1 MDKRLLVKRT
11 LGCVCAATMMG
22 ATLVTHH
29 DSLNTVI
36 AEEKTVQVQKELPFI
51 DSLHYLSENSKK
63 EFKEELSKVG
73 EASQKVKE
81 ILAKAQ
87 QADKQAQAL
96 AEMKIPEKIPMK
108 PLHGP
113 LYGGYFRTWHDKTSD
128 PSEKDKVNSMG
139 ELPKEVDLAF
149 VFHDWT
155 KDYSLF
161 WKELAT
167 KHVPKLNKQGTR
179 VIRTIPWRFLAGGD
193 NSGIAEDAS
202 KYPNTPEGNKA
213 LAKAIVDEYVY
224 KYNLDGLDVDIERD
238 SIPKVNGEVSDEN
251 LKRSI
256 HVFEEIGKLI
266 GPKGADKSRLFIM
279 DSTYM
284 ADKNPLIERGAPY
297 IDLLLVQVYGARGEQ
312 GEFQNDTKLVTETP
326 EERWQGYSKYIRPEQ
341 YMVGFSF
348 YEEKAGS
355 GNLWY
360 DINTRKDEDTA
371 NGINTDITG
380 TRAERY
386 ARWQPKTGGVKGGIF
401 SYAVDRDGVAH
412 QPEKVAQQDKRS
424 QMQVDEI
431 TDNIFHSD
439 YSVSKALKQVMLK
452 DKSYDLIDE
461 KDFPDKALRE
471 AVIAQVGTRKG
482 DLERFNGTLRL
493 DNPAIQSLEGL
504 NKFKKLSQ
512 LDLIGLSRI
521 TKLDRSVL
529 PANMKSGKDTLET
542 VLETYKKNSKEEP
555 ATIPPVSLT
564 ISGLTGLKE
573 LDLSGFDRETLA
585 GLDAATLTSLEKV
598 DISGNKLD
606 LAPGTENRQIF
617 DVMRS
622 TVSNHVRSNEQT
634 VRFDKQKPTGH
645 YPTTYGTTSLRL
657 PKAEGNIDLQSRLL
671 FGTVT
676 NQGTLINSE
685 ADYKAYQ
692 NQKIAG
698 RNFVDPDYHYN
709 NFKVSYDNYTLTVTD
724 STLGTTT
731 DKRLATDKEETYNVD
746 FFSPADKTKAVH
758 TAKVI
763 VGDEKTM
770 MVNLAEGATVI
781 GGSADSVNARKVFDG
796 KIQSNLLTF
805 DNQASIIFEI
815 KDPSLAK
822 YWRLFNDSSKD
833 KDDYIKEAKLE
844 VFTGQLNAEADVKT
858 SLEKSG
864 DWVTVS
870 TYSGEEK
877 VYSHSLDNISAK
889 YWRVTVDTKGGQYS
903 SPSLPELQIL
913 GYPLPNADAIMKTVT
928 AAKELSQQKD
938 KFPQQVLG
946 ELITKEAAVEA
957 SLTSKMFD
965 IAVINTNV
973 EALKNVVDECLA
985 YDKNKET
992 AFKATEDYR
1001 AAVNR
1006 IKAERVTAEE
1016 MAQFKDLTEKAAW
1029 LNSKIE
1035 AKLADRGYDTDL
1047 MGLVDKLT
1055 PITEALKLFAK

>member
-1 MDKRLLVKRT
+1 MDKHLLVKRT
-11 LGCVCAATMMG
+11 LGCVCAATLMG
-22 ATLVTHH
+22 AALATHH
-29 DSLNTVI
+29 DSLNTVK
-36 AEEKTVQVQKELPFI
+36 AEEKTVQVQKELPSI

-63 EFKEELSKVG
+63 EFKEELSKAG
-73 EASQKVKE
+73 QESQKVKE

-87 QADKQAQAL
+87 QADKQAQEL
-96 AEMKIPEKIPMK
+96 AKMKIPEKIPMK

-128 PSEKDKVNSMG
+128 PTEKDKVNSMG

-149 VFHDWT
+149 IFHDWT

-193 NSGIAEDAS
+193 NSGIAEDTS

-224 KYNLDGLDVDIERD
+224 KYNLDGLDVDVEHD
-238 SIPKVNGEVSDEN
+238 SIPKVDKKEDTAGVE
-251 LKRSI
+251 RSI
-256 HVFEEIGKLI
+256 QVFEEIGKLI
-266 GPKGADKSRLFIM
+266 GPKGVDKSRLFIM

-297 IDLLLVQVYGARGEQ
+297 INLLLVQVYGSQ
-312 GEFQNDTKLVTETP
+312 GEKGGWEPVSNRPEKTM

-341 YMVGFSF
+341 YMIGFSF
-348 YEEKAGS
+348 YEERAGS

-360 DINTRKDEDTA
+360 DINVEDES
-371 NGINTDITG
+371 NPNIGKEIKG

-386 ARWQPKTGGVKGGIF
+386 AKWQPKTGGVKGGIF

-412 QPEKVAQQDKRS
+412 PKKNGYKNPKL
-424 QMQVDEI
+424 
-431 TDNIFHSD
+431 DNIVTSD
-439 YSVSKALKQVMLK
+439 YSVSKALKTVMLK

-471 AVIAQVGTRKG
+471 AVMAQVGTRKG

-504 NKFKKLSQ
+504 NKFKKLAQ
-512 LDLIGLSRI
+512 LDLIGLSCI
-521 TKLDRSVL
+521 TKLDQSVL
-529 PANMKSGKDTLET
+529 PANMKPGKDTLET
-542 VLETYKKNSKEEP
+542 VLETYKKDNKEEP
-555 ATIPPVSLT
+555 ATIPPVSLKV
-564 ISGLTGLKE
+564 SGLTGLKE

-617 DVMRS
+617 DTMLS
-622 TVSNHVRSNEQT
+622 TVSNHVGSNKQT
-634 VRFDKQKPTGH
+634 VKFDKQKPTGH
-645 YPTTYGTTSLRL
+645 YPDTYGKTSLRL
-657 PKAEGNIDLQSRLL
+657 PVANEKVDLQSQLL

-692 NQKIAG
+692 NHKIAG
-698 RNFVDPDYHYN
+698 RSFVDSNYHYN
-709 NFKVSYDNYTLTVTD
+709 NFKVSYESYTVKVTD

-731 DKRLATDKEETYNVD
+731 DKTLATDKEETYKVD

-781 GGSADSVNARKVFDG
+781 KSENDENAKKVFNG
-796 KIQSNLLTF
+796 IMEYNPISTQNR
-805 DNQASIIFEI
+805 ASIIFEI

-833 KDDYIKEAKLE
+833 KKDYIKEAKLE
-844 VFTGQLNAEADVKT
+844 VFTGQLNTEADVKT
-858 SLEKSG
+858 SLEKSD
-864 DWVTVS
+864 DWQTVS
-870 TYSGEEK
+870 TYSGQEQ
-877 VYSHSLDNISAK
+877 VFSHALDNISAK
-889 YWRVTVDTKGGQYS
+889 YWRITVDTKGGNYS
-903 SPSLPELQIL
+903 WPSLPELQIL
-913 GYPLPNADAIMKTVT
+913 GYPLPNADTIMKTVT
-928 AAKELSQQKD
+928 TAKGLSQQKD
-938 KFPQQVLG
+938 KFSQKMLD
-946 ELITKEAAVEA
+946 ELK
-957 SLTSKMFD
+957 
-965 IAVINTNV
+965 
-973 EALKNVVDECLA
+973 
-985 YDKNKET
+985 
-992 AFKATEDYR
+992 
-1001 AAVNR
+1001 
-1006 IKAERVTAEE
+1006 IKE
-1016 MAQFKDLTEKAAW
+1016 MALETS
-1029 LNSKIE
+1029 LNSKIFDVT
-1035 AKLADRGYDTDL
+1035 AINANAG
-1047 MGLVDKLT
+1047 V
-1055 PITEALKLFAK
+1055 LKDCIEKRQLLKK

>member
-1 MDKRLLVKRT
+1 MDKHLLVKRT
-11 LGCVCAATMMG
+11 LGCVCAATLMG
-22 ATLVTHH
+22 AALATHH
-29 DSLNTVI
+29 DSLNTVK
-36 AEEKTVQVQKELPFI
+36 AEEKTVQVQKELSSI

-63 EFKEELSKVG
+63 EFKEELSKEKVP
-73 EASQKVKE
+73 EKVKE

-87 QADKQAQAL
+87 QADKQAQEL
-96 AEMKIPEKIPMK
+96 TKMKIPEKIPMK

-128 PSEKDKVNSMG
+128 PTEKDKVNSMG

-149 VFHDWT
+149 IFHDWT

-193 NSGIAEDAS
+193 NSGIAEDTS

-224 KYNLDGLDVDIERD
+224 KYNLDGLDVDVEHD
-238 SIPKVNGEVSDEN
+238 SIPKVNGKASDEN

-256 HVFEEIGKLI
+256 DVFEEIGKLI
-266 GPKGADKSRLFIM
+266 GPKGVDKSHLFIM

-341 YMVGFSF
+341 YMIGFSF
-348 YEEKAGS
+348 YEERAGS

-360 DINTRKDEDTA
+360 DINSRKDDDKA

-401 SYAVDRDGVAH
+401 SYAIDRDGVAH
-412 QPEKVAQQDKRS
+412 QPKQIAEKDK
-424 QMQVDEI
+424 QNVKNNQPQIPEI

-439 YSVSKALKQVMLK
+439 YSVSKALKTVMLK

-471 AVIAQVGTRKG
+471 AVMAQVGTRKG

-504 NKFKKLSQ
+504 NKFKKLAQ

-521 TKLDRSVL
+521 TKLDQSVL
-529 PANMKSGKDTLET
+529 PANMKPGKDTLET
-542 VLETYKKNSKEEP
+542 VLETYKKDNKEEP
-555 ATIPPVSLT
+555 ATIPPVSLKV
-564 ISGLTGLKE
+564 SGLTGLKE

-617 DVMRS
+617 DTMLS
-622 TVSNHVRSNEQT
+622 TISNHVGSNEQT
-634 VRFDKQKPTGH
+634 VKFDKQKPTGH
-645 YPTTYGTTSLRL
+645 YPDTYGKTSLRL
-657 PKAEGNIDLQSRLL
+657 PVAEGNIDLQSQLL

-692 NQKIAG
+692 NHKIAG
-698 RNFVDPDYHYN
+698 RSFVDSNYHYN
-709 NFKVSYDNYTLTVTD
+709 NFKVSYENYTVKVTD

-731 DKRLATDKEETYNVD
+731 DKTLATDKEETYKVD

-781 GGSADSVNARKVFDG
+781 GGSADSQAALKAFDG
-796 KIQSNLLTF
+796 VIEYNPISTQNR
-805 DNQASIIFEI
+805 ASIIFEM

-822 YWRLFNDSSKD
+822 YWRLFNDSSKGE
-833 KDDYIKEAKLE
+833 DDYIKEAKLE

-858 SLEKSG
+858 SLEKSD
-864 DWVTVS
+864 DWQTVS
-870 TYSGEEK
+870 TYSGQEQ
-877 VYSHSLDNISAK
+877 VFSHALDNISAK
-889 YWRVTVDTKGGQYS
+889 YWRVTVDTKGGNYS
-903 SPSLPELQIL
+903 WPSLPELQIL
-913 GYPLPNADAIMKTVT
+913 GYPLPNADTIMKTVT
-928 AAKELSQQKD
+928 TAKELSQQKD
-938 KFPQQVLG
+938 KFSQKILD
-946 ELITKEAAVEA
+946 ELK
-957 SLTSKMFD
+957 
-965 IAVINTNV
+965 
-973 EALKNVVDECLA
+973 
-985 YDKNKET
+985 
-992 AFKATEDYR
+992 
-1001 AAVNR
+1001 
-1006 IKAERVTAEE
+1006 IKE
-1016 MAQFKDLTEKAAW
+1016 MALETS
-1029 LNSKIE
+1029 LNSKIFDVT
-1035 AKLADRGYDTDL
+1035 AIDANAG
-1047 MGLVDKLT
+1047 V
-1055 PITEALKLFAK
+1055 LKDCIEKRQLLKK

>member
-1 MDKRLLVKRT
+1 MDKHLLVKRT
-11 LGCVCAATMMG
+11 LGCVCAATLMG
-22 ATLVTHH
+22 AALATHH
-29 DSLNTVI
+29 DSLNTVK
-36 AEEKTVQVQKELPFI
+36 AEEKTVQVQKELPSI

-63 EFKEELSKVG
+63 EFKEELSKAG
-73 EASQKVKE
+73 QESQKGKE

-87 QADKQAQAL
+87 QADKQAQEL
-96 AEMKIPEKIPMK
+96 AKMKIPEKIPMK

-128 PSEKDKVNSMG
+128 PTEKDKVNSMG

-149 VFHDWT
+149 IFHDWT

-193 NSGIAEDAS
+193 NSGIAEDTS

-224 KYNLDGLDVDIERD
+224 KYNLDGLDVDVEHD
-238 SIPKVNGEVSDEN
+238 SIPKVNGEASDEN

-256 HVFEEIGKLI
+256 DVFEEIGKLI
-266 GPKGADKSRLFIM
+266 GPKGVDKSRLFIM

-341 YMVGFSF
+341 YMIGFSF
-348 YEEKAGS
+348 YEERAGS

-360 DINTRKDEDTA
+360 DINSRKDEDTA

-386 ARWQPKTGGVKGGIF
+386 ARWQPKTGGIKGGIF
-401 SYAVDRDGVAH
+401 SYAIDRDGVAH
-412 QPEKVAQQDKRS
+412 QPKQIAEKDK
-424 QMQVDEI
+424 QNVKNNQPQIPEI

-439 YSVSKALKQVMLK
+439 YSVSKALKTVMLK

-471 AVIAQVGTRKG
+471 AVMAQVGTRKG

-504 NKFKKLSQ
+504 NKFKKLAQ

-521 TKLDRSVL
+521 TKLDQSVL
-529 PANMKSGKDTLET
+529 PANMKPGKDTLET
-542 VLETYKKNSKEEP
+542 VLETYKKDNKEEP
-555 ATIPPVSLT
+555 ATIPPVSLKV
-564 ISGLTGLKE
+564 SGLTGLKE

-606 LAPGTENRQIF
+606 LAPGTQNRQIF
-617 DVMRS
+617 DTMLS
-622 TVSNHVRSNEQT
+622 TVSNHVGSNEQT
-634 VRFDKQKPTGH
+634 VKFDKQKPTGH
-645 YPTTYGTTSLRL
+645 YPDTYGKTSLRL
-657 PKAEGNIDLQSRLL
+657 PVANEKVDLQSQLL

-692 NQKIAG
+692 NHKIAG
-698 RNFVDPDYHYN
+698 RSFVDSNYHYN
-709 NFKVSYDNYTLTVTD
+709 NFKVSYENYTVKVTD

-731 DKRLATDKEETYNVD
+731 DKTLATDKEETYKVD

-770 MVNLAEGATVI
+770 MVNLAAGATVI
-781 GGSADSVNARKVFDG
+781 KSENDENAKKVFNG
-796 KIQSNLLTF
+796 IMEYNPLSFNNKS
-805 DNQASIIFEI
+805 SIIFEM

-822 YWRLFNDSSKD
+822 YWRLFNDSSKG

-858 SLEKSG
+858 SLEKSD
-864 DWVTVS
+864 DWETVS
-870 TYSGEEK
+870 TYSGQEQ
-877 VYSHSLDNISAK
+877 VFSHALDNISAK
-889 YWRVTVDTKGGQYS
+889 YWRITVDNKKNQYGCV
-903 SPSLPELQIL
+903 SLPELQIL
-913 GYPLPNADAIMKTVT
+913 GYPLPNADTIMKTVT

-938 KFPQQVLG
+938 KFSQKMLD
-946 ELITKEAAVEA
+946 ELK
-957 SLTSKMFD
+957 
-965 IAVINTNV
+965 
-973 EALKNVVDECLA
+973 
-985 YDKNKET
+985 
-992 AFKATEDYR
+992 
-1001 AAVNR
+1001 
-1006 IKAERVTAEE
+1006 IKE
-1016 MAQFKDLTEKAAW
+1016 MALETS
-1029 LNSKIE
+1029 LNSKIFDVT
-1035 AKLADRGYDTDL
+1035 AINANAG
-1047 MGLVDKLT
+1047 V
-1055 PITEALKLFAK
+1055 LKDCIEKRQLLKK

>member
-1 MDKRLLVKRT
+1 MDKHLLVKRT
-11 LGCVCAATMMG
+11 LGCVCAATLMG
-22 ATLVTHH
+22 AALATHH
-29 DSLNTVI
+29 DSLNTVK
-36 AEEKTVQVQKELPFI
+36 AEEKTVQVQKELSSI

-63 EFKEELSKVG
+63 EFKEELSKEKVP
-73 EASQKVKE
+73 EKVKE

-87 QADKQAQAL
+87 QADKQAQEL
-96 AEMKIPEKIPMK
+96 TKMKIPEKIPMK

-113 LYGGYFRTWHDKTSD
+113 PYGGYFRTWHDKTSD
-128 PSEKDKVNSMG
+128 PTEKDKVNSMG

-149 VFHDWT
+149 IFHDWT

-224 KYNLDGLDVDIERD
+224 KYNLDGLDVDVEHD
-238 SIPKVNGEVSDEN
+238 SIPKVNGEASDEN

-256 HVFEEIGKLI
+256 DVFEEIGKLI

-341 YMVGFSF
+341 YMIGFSF
-348 YEEKAGS
+348 YEERAGS

-360 DINTRKDEDTA
+360 DINSRKDEDTA

-386 ARWQPKTGGVKGGIF
+386 ARWQPKTGGIKGGIF
-401 SYAVDRDGVAH
+401 SYAIDRDGVAH
-412 QPEKVAQQDKRS
+412 QPKQIAEKDK
-424 QMQVDEI
+424 QNVKNNQPQIPEI

-439 YSVSKALKQVMLK
+439 YSVSKALKTVMLK

-471 AVIAQVGTRKG
+471 AVMAQVGTRKG

-504 NKFKKLSQ
+504 NKFKKLAQ

-529 PANMKSGKDTLET
+529 PANMKPGKDTLET
-542 VLETYKKNSKEEP
+542 VLETYKKDNKEEP
-555 ATIPPVSLT
+555 ATIPPVSLKV
-564 ISGLTGLKE
+564 SGLTGLKE

-617 DVMRS
+617 DTMLS
-622 TVSNHVRSNEQT
+622 TVSNHVGSNEQT
-634 VRFDKQKPTGH
+634 VKFDKQKPTGH
-645 YPTTYGTTSLRL
+645 YPDTYGKTSLRL
-657 PKAEGNIDLQSRLL
+657 PVAEGNIDLQSQLL

-692 NQKIAG
+692 NHKIAG
-698 RNFVDPDYHYN
+698 RSFVDSNYHYS
-709 NFKVSYDNYTLTVTD
+709 NFKVSYENYTVKVTD

-731 DKRLATDKEETYNVD
+731 DKTLATDKEETYKVD
-746 FFSPADKTKAVH
+746 FFSPADKTKAIH

-770 MVNLAEGATVI
+770 MVNLAAGATVI
-781 GGSADSVNARKVFDG
+781 GGSADKEMSRNVFDG
-796 KIQSNLLTF
+796 SLGGDRSNLLGMSGPKST
-805 DNQASIIFEI
+805 IIFNLKESGIVKHWRFFNDRARSPQNPAEDIQEI
-815 KDPSLAK
+815 KLQVFDSEK
-822 YWRLFNDSSKD
+822 YDIETLLKTPNQFD
-833 KDDYIKEAKLE
+833 KDDYWIT
-844 VFTGQLNAEADVKT
+844 VD
-858 SLEKSG
+858 SYKSKSE
-864 DWVTVS
+864 TVNN
-870 TYSGEEK
+870 YDQVLK
-877 VYSHSLDNISAK
+877 MNSAK
-889 YWRVTVDTKGGQYS
+889 YWRVTVDTKGGNYS
-903 SPSLPELQIL
+903 WPSLPELQIL
-913 GYPLPNADAIMKTVT
+913 GYPLPNADTIMKTVT
-928 AAKELSQQKD
+928 TAKGLSQQKD
-938 KFPQQVLG
+938 KFSQKMLD
-946 ELITKEAAVEA
+946 ELK
-957 SLTSKMFD
+957 
-965 IAVINTNV
+965 
-973 EALKNVVDECLA
+973 
-985 YDKNKET
+985 
-992 AFKATEDYR
+992 
-1001 AAVNR
+1001 
-1006 IKAERVTAEE
+1006 IKE
-1016 MAQFKDLTEKAAW
+1016 MALETS
-1029 LNSKIE
+1029 LNSKIFDVT
-1035 AKLADRGYDTDL
+1035 AINANAG
-1047 MGLVDKLT
+1047 V
-1055 PITEALKLFAK
+1055 LKDCIEKRQLLKK

>member
-1 MDKRLLVKRT
+1 MDKHLLVKRT
-11 LGCVCAATMMG
+11 LGCVCAATLMG
-22 ATLVTHH
+22 AALATHH
-29 DSLNTVI
+29 DSLNTVK
-36 AEEKTVQVQKELPFI
+36 AEEKTVQVQKELPSI

-63 EFKEELSKVG
+63 EFKEELSKEKVP
-73 EASQKVKE
+73 EKVKE
-81 ILAKAQ
+81 ILEKAQ
-87 QADKQAQAL
+87 QADKQAQEL
-96 AEMKIPEKIPMK
+96 AKMKIPEKIPMK

-128 PSEKDKVNSMG
+128 PTEKDKVNSMG

-149 VFHDWT
+149 IFHDWT

-193 NSGIAEDAS
+193 NSGIAEDTS

-224 KYNLDGLDVDIERD
+224 KYNLDGLDVDVEHD
-238 SIPKVNGEVSDEN
+238 SIPKVDKKEDTAGVE
-251 LKRSI
+251 RSI
-256 HVFEEIGKLI
+256 QVFEEIGKLI

-297 IDLLLVQVYGARGEQ
+297 INLLLVQVYGSQ
-312 GEFQNDTKLVTETP
+312 GEKGVFQNDTKLVTDTP

-341 YMVGFSF
+341 YMIGFSF
-348 YEEKAGS
+348 YEERAGS

-360 DINTRKDEDTA
+360 DINSRKDEDKA

-401 SYAVDRDGVAH
+401 SYAIDRDGVAH
-412 QPEKVAQQDKRS
+412 QPEKVAQQDKRR
-424 QMQVDEI
+424 QTQVDEI

-439 YSVSKALKQVMLK
+439 YSVSKALKTVMLK

-471 AVIAQVGTRKG
+471 AVMAQVGTRKG

-504 NKFKKLSQ
+504 NKFKKLAQ

-521 TKLDRSVL
+521 TKLDQSVL
-529 PANMKSGKDTLET
+529 PANMKPGKDTLET
-542 VLETYKKNSKEEP
+542 VLETYKKDNKEEP
-555 ATIPPVSLT
+555 ATIPPVSLKV
-564 ISGLTGLKE
+564 SGLTGLKE

-617 DVMRS
+617 DTMLS
-622 TVSNHVRSNEQT
+622 TVSNHVGSNEQT
-634 VRFDKQKPTGH
+634 VKFDKQKPTGH
-645 YPTTYGTTSLRL
+645 YPDTYGKTSLRL
-657 PKAEGNIDLQSRLL
+657 PVAEGNIDLQSQLL

-692 NQKIAG
+692 NHKIAG
-698 RNFVDPDYHYN
+698 RSFVDSNYHYN
-709 NFKVSYDNYTLTVTD
+709 NFKVSYENYTVKVTD

-731 DKRLATDKEETYNVD
+731 DKTLATDKEETYKVD

-781 GGSADSVNARKVFDG
+781 KSENDENAKKVFNG
-796 KIQSNLLTF
+796 IMEYNPISTQNR
-805 DNQASIIFEI
+805 ASIIFEM

-833 KDDYIKEAKLE
+833 KKDYIKEAKLE

-858 SLEKSG
+858 SLEKSD
-864 DWVTVS
+864 DWQTVS
-870 TYSGEEK
+870 TYSGQEQ
-877 VYSHSLDNISAK
+877 VFSHALDNISAK
-889 YWRVTVDTKGGQYS
+889 YWRITVDTKGGNYS
-903 SPSLPELQIL
+903 WPSLPELQIL
-913 GYPLPNADAIMKTVT
+913 GYPLPNADTIMKTVT
-928 AAKELSQQKD
+928 TAKGLSQQKD
-938 KFPQQVLG
+938 KFSQKMLD
-946 ELITKEAAVEA
+946 ELK
-957 SLTSKMFD
+957 
-965 IAVINTNV
+965 
-973 EALKNVVDECLA
+973 
-985 YDKNKET
+985 
-992 AFKATEDYR
+992 
-1001 AAVNR
+1001 
-1006 IKAERVTAEE
+1006 IKE
-1016 MAQFKDLTEKAAW
+1016 MALETS
-1029 LNSKIE
+1029 LNSKIFDVT
-1035 AKLADRGYDTDL
+1035 AINANAG
-1047 MGLVDKLT
+1047 V
-1055 PITEALKLFAK
+1055 LKDCIEKRQLLKK

>member
-1 MDKRLLVKRT
+1 MDKHLLVKRT
-11 LGCVCAATMMG
+11 LGCVCAATLMG
-22 ATLVTHH
+22 AALATHH
-29 DSLNTVI
+29 DSLNTVK
-36 AEEKTVQVQKELPFI
+36 AEEKTVQVQKELSSI
-51 DSLHYLSENSKK
+51 NSLHYLSENSKK
-63 EFKEELSKVG
+63 EFKEELSKAG
-73 EASQKVKE
+73 QESQKVKE

-87 QADKQAQAL
+87 QADKQAQEL
-96 AEMKIPEKIPMK
+96 AKMKIPEKIPMK

-128 PSEKDKVNSMG
+128 PTEKDKVNSMG

-149 VFHDWT
+149 IFHDWT

-224 KYNLDGLDVDIERD
+224 KYNLDGLDVDVEHD
-238 SIPKVNGEVSDEN
+238 SIPKVNGKASDEN

-256 HVFEEIGKLI
+256 QVFEEIGKLI

-312 GEFQNDTKLVTETP
+312 GEFQNDTKLVIETP

-341 YMVGFSF
+341 YMIGFSF
-348 YEEKAGS
+348 YEERAGS

-360 DINTRKDEDTA
+360 DINSRKDDDKA

-401 SYAVDRDGVAH
+401 SYAIDRDGVAH
-412 QPEKVAQQDKRS
+412 QPKQIAEKDK
-424 QMQVDEI
+424 QNVKNNQPQIPEI

-439 YSVSKALKQVMLK
+439 YSVSKALKTVMLK

-471 AVIAQVGTRKG
+471 AVMAQVGTRKG

-504 NKFKKLSQ
+504 NKFKKLAQ

-521 TKLDRSVL
+521 TKLDQSVL
-529 PANMKSGKDTLET
+529 PANMKPGKDTLET
-542 VLETYKKNSKEEP
+542 VLETYKKDNKEEP
-555 ATIPPVSLT
+555 ATIPPVSLKV
-564 ISGLTGLKE
+564 SGLTGLKE

-617 DVMRS
+617 DTMLS
-622 TVSNHVRSNEQT
+622 TVSNHVGSNEQT
-634 VRFDKQKPTGH
+634 VKFDKQKPTGH
-645 YPTTYGTTSLRL
+645 YPDTYGKTSLRL
-657 PKAEGNIDLQSRLL
+657 PVAEGNIDLQSQLL

-692 NQKIAG
+692 NHKIAG
-698 RNFVDPDYHYN
+698 RSFVDSNYHYN
-709 NFKVSYDNYTLTVTD
+709 NFKVSYENYTVKVTD

-731 DKRLATDKEETYNVD
+731 DKTLATDKEETYKVD

-763 VGDEKTM
+763 IGDEKTM

-781 GGSADSVNARKVFDG
+781 GGSADSQAALKAFDG
-796 KIQSNLLTF
+796 VIEYNPISTQNR
-805 DNQASIIFEI
+805 ASIIFEM

-822 YWRLFNDSSKD
+822 YWRLFNDSSKGE
-833 KDDYIKEAKLE
+833 DDYIKEAKLE

-858 SLEKSG
+858 SLEKSD
-864 DWVTVS
+864 DWQTVS
-870 TYSGEEK
+870 TYSGQEQ
-877 VYSHSLDNISAK
+877 VFSHALDNISAK
-889 YWRVTVDTKGGQYS
+889 YWRITVDTKGGNYS
-903 SPSLPELQIL
+903 WPSLPELQIL
-913 GYPLPNADAIMKTVT
+913 GYPLPNADTIMKTVT
-928 AAKELSQQKD
+928 TAKGLSQQKD
-938 KFPQQVLG
+938 KFSQKMLD
-946 ELITKEAAVEA
+946 ELK
-957 SLTSKMFD
+957 
-965 IAVINTNV
+965 
-973 EALKNVVDECLA
+973 
-985 YDKNKET
+985 
-992 AFKATEDYR
+992 
-1001 AAVNR
+1001 
-1006 IKAERVTAEE
+1006 IKE
-1016 MAQFKDLTEKAAW
+1016 MALETS
-1029 LNSKIE
+1029 LNSKIFDVT
-1035 AKLADRGYDTDL
+1035 AINANAG
-1047 MGLVDKLT
+1047 V
-1055 PITEALKLFAK
+1055 LKDCIEKRQLLKK

>member
-1 MDKRLLVKRT
+1 
-11 LGCVCAATMMG
+11 
-22 ATLVTHH
+22 
-29 DSLNTVI
+29 
-36 AEEKTVQVQKELPFI
+36 
-51 DSLHYLSENSKK
+51 
-63 EFKEELSKVG
+63 
-73 EASQKVKE
+73 
-81 ILAKAQ
+81 
-87 QADKQAQAL
+87 
-96 AEMKIPEKIPMK
+96 MKIPEKIPMK

-128 PSEKDKVNSMG
+128 PTEKDKVNSMG

-149 VFHDWT
+149 IFHDWT

-193 NSGIAEDAS
+193 NSGIAEDTS

-224 KYNLDGLDVDIERD
+224 KYNLDGLDVDVEHD
-238 SIPKVNGEVSDEN
+238 SIPKVDKKEDTAGVE
-251 LKRSI
+251 RSI
-256 HVFEEIGKLI
+256 QVFEEIGKLI

-297 IDLLLVQVYGARGEQ
+297 INLLLVQVYGSQ
-312 GEFQNDTKLVTETP
+312 GEKGVFQNDTKLVTDTP

-341 YMVGFSF
+341 YMIGFSF
-348 YEEKAGS
+348 YEERAGS

-360 DINTRKDEDTA
+360 DINSRKDEDKA

-401 SYAVDRDGVAH
+401 SYAIDRDGVAH
-412 QPEKVAQQDKRS
+412 QPEKVAQQDKRR
-424 QMQVDEI
+424 QTQVDEI

-439 YSVSKALKQVMLK
+439 YSVSKALKTVMLK

-471 AVIAQVGTRKG
+471 AVMAQVGTRKG

-504 NKFKKLSQ
+504 NKFKKLAQ

-521 TKLDRSVL
+521 TKLDQSVL
-529 PANMKSGKDTLET
+529 PANMKPGKDTLET
-542 VLETYKKNSKEEP
+542 VLETYKKDNKEEP
-555 ATIPPVSLT
+555 ATIPPVSLKV
-564 ISGLTGLKE
+564 SGLTGLKE

-617 DVMRS
+617 DTMLS
-622 TVSNHVRSNEQT
+622 TVSNHVGSNEQT
-634 VRFDKQKPTGH
+634 VKFDKQKPTGH
-645 YPTTYGTTSLRL
+645 YPDTYGKTSLRL
-657 PKAEGNIDLQSRLL
+657 PVAEGNIDLQSQLL

-692 NQKIAG
+692 NHKIAG
-698 RNFVDPDYHYN
+698 RSFVDSNYHYN
-709 NFKVSYDNYTLTVTD
+709 NFKVSYENYTVKVTD

-731 DKRLATDKEETYNVD
+731 DKTLATDKEETYKVD

-770 MVNLAEGATVI
+770 MVNLAAGATVI
-781 GGSADSVNARKVFDG
+781 KSENDENAKKVFNG
-796 KIQSNLLTF
+796 IMEYNPISTQNR
-805 DNQASIIFEI
+805 ASIIFEM

-833 KDDYIKEAKLE
+833 KKDYIKEAKLE

-858 SLEKSG
+858 SLEKSD
-864 DWVTVS
+864 DWQTVS
-870 TYSGEEK
+870 TYSGQEQ
-877 VYSHSLDNISAK
+877 VFSHALDNISAK
-889 YWRVTVDTKGGQYS
+889 YWRITVDTKGGNYS
-903 SPSLPELQIL
+903 WPSLPELQIL
-913 GYPLPNADAIMKTVT
+913 GYPLPNADTIMKTVT
-928 AAKELSQQKD
+928 TAKGLSQQKD
-938 KFPQQVLG
+938 KFSQKMLD
-946 ELITKEAAVEA
+946 ELK
-957 SLTSKMFD
+957 
-965 IAVINTNV
+965 
-973 EALKNVVDECLA
+973 
-985 YDKNKET
+985 
-992 AFKATEDYR
+992 
-1001 AAVNR
+1001 
-1006 IKAERVTAEE
+1006 IKE
-1016 MAQFKDLTEKAAW
+1016 MALETS
-1029 LNSKIE
+1029 LNSKIFDVT
-1035 AKLADRGYDTDL
+1035 AINANAG
-1047 MGLVDKLT
+1047 V
-1055 PITEALKLFAK
+1055 LKDCIEKRQLLKK

>member
-1 MDKRLLVKRT
+1 MVYQLGSHDLVPKIRSVQMDKHLLVKRT
-11 LGCVCAATMMG
+11 LGCVCAATLMG
-22 ATLVTHH
+22 AALATHH
-29 DSLNTVI
+29 DSLNTVK
-36 AEEKTVQVQKELPFI
+36 AEEKTVQVQKELPSI

-63 EFKEELSKVG
+63 EFKEELSKAG
-73 EASQKVKE
+73 QESQKVKE

-87 QADKQAQAL
+87 QADKQAQEL
-96 AEMKIPEKIPMK
+96 AKMKIPEKIPMK

-128 PSEKDKVNSMG
+128 PTEKDKVNSMG

-149 VFHDWT
+149 IFHDWT

-193 NSGIAEDAS
+193 NSGIAEDTS

-224 KYNLDGLDVDIERD
+224 KYNLDGLDVDVEHD
-238 SIPKVNGEVSDEN
+238 SIPKVDKKEDTAGVE
-251 LKRSI
+251 RSI
-256 HVFEEIGKLI
+256 QVFEEIGKLI
-266 GPKGADKSRLFIM
+266 GPKGVDKSRLFIM

-297 IDLLLVQVYGARGEQ
+297 INLLLVQVYGSQ
-312 GEFQNDTKLVTETP
+312 GEKGGWEPVSNRPEKTM

-341 YMVGFSF
+341 YMIGFSF
-348 YEEKAGS
+348 YEERAGS

-360 DINTRKDEDTA
+360 DINVEDES
-371 NGINTDITG
+371 NPNVGKEIKG

-386 ARWQPKTGGVKGGIF
+386 AKWQPKTGGVKGGIF

-412 QPEKVAQQDKRS
+412 PKKNGYKNPKL
-424 QMQVDEI
+424 
-431 TDNIFHSD
+431 DNIVTSD
-439 YSVSKALKQVMLK
+439 YSVSKALKTVMLK

-471 AVIAQVGTRKG
+471 AVMAQVGTRKG

-504 NKFKKLSQ
+504 NKFKKLAQ

-529 PANMKSGKDTLET
+529 PANMKPGKDTLET
-542 VLETYKKNSKEEP
+542 VLETYKKDNKEEP
-555 ATIPPVSLT
+555 ATIPPVSLKV
-564 ISGLTGLKE
+564 SGLTGLKE

-617 DVMRS
+617 DTMLS
-622 TVSNHVRSNEQT
+622 TVSNHVGSNEQT
-634 VRFDKQKPTGH
+634 VKFDKQKPTGH
-645 YPTTYGTTSLRL
+645 YPDTYGKTSLRL
-657 PKAEGNIDLQSRLL
+657 PVAEGNIDLQSQLL

-692 NQKIAG
+692 NHKIAG
-698 RNFVDPDYHYN
+698 RSFVDSNYHYN
-709 NFKVSYDNYTLTVTD
+709 NFKVSYENYTVKVTD

-731 DKRLATDKEETYNVD
+731 DKTLATDKEETYKVD

-781 GGSADSVNARKVFDG
+781 GGSADPVNARKVFDSE
-796 KIQSNLLTF
+796 IQSNLLTF
-805 DNQASIIFEI
+805 DNQASIIFEM
-815 KDPSLAK
+815 KNPSLAK

-833 KDDYIKEAKLE
+833 KKDYIKEAKLE

-858 SLEKSG
+858 SLEKSD
-864 DWVTVS
+864 DWQTVS
-870 TYSGEEK
+870 TYSGQEQ
-877 VYSHSLDNISAK
+877 VFSHALDNISAK
-889 YWRVTVDTKGGQYS
+889 YWRITVDNKKNQYGYV
-903 SPSLPELQIL
+903 SLPELQIL
-913 GYPLPNADAIMKTVT
+913 GYPLPNADTIMKTVT
-928 AAKELSQQKD
+928 IAKGLSQQKD
-938 KFPQQVLG
+938 KFSQKMLD
-946 ELITKEAAVEA
+946 ELK
-957 SLTSKMFD
+957 
-965 IAVINTNV
+965 
-973 EALKNVVDECLA
+973 
-985 YDKNKET
+985 
-992 AFKATEDYR
+992 
-1001 AAVNR
+1001 
-1006 IKAERVTAEE
+1006 IKE
-1016 MAQFKDLTEKAAW
+1016 MALETS
-1029 LNSKIE
+1029 LNSKIFDVT
-1035 AKLADRGYDTDL
+1035 AINANAG
-1047 MGLVDKLT
+1047 V
-1055 PITEALKLFAK
+1055 LKECIEKRQLLKK

>member
-1 MDKRLLVKRT
+1 MDKHLLVKRT
-11 LGCVCAATMMG
+11 LGCVCAATLMG
-22 ATLVTHH
+22 AALATHH
-29 DSLNTVI
+29 DSLNTVK
-36 AEEKTVQVQKELPFI
+36 AEEKTVQVQKELSSI

-63 EFKEELSKVG
+63 EFKEELSKEKVP
-73 EASQKVKE
+73 EKVKE

-87 QADKQAQAL
+87 QADKQAQEL
-96 AEMKIPEKIPMK
+96 TKMKIPEKIPMK

-128 PSEKDKVNSMG
+128 PTEKDKVNSMG

-149 VFHDWT
+149 IFHDWT

-193 NSGIAEDAS
+193 NSGIAEDTS

-224 KYNLDGLDVDIERD
+224 KYNLDGLDVDVEHD
-238 SIPKVNGEVSDEN
+238 SIPKVDKKEDTAGVE
-251 LKRSI
+251 RSI
-256 HVFEEIGKLI
+256 QVFEEIGKLI

-297 IDLLLVQVYGARGEQ
+297 INLLLVQVYGSQ
-312 GEFQNDTKLVTETP
+312 GEKGGWEPVSNRPEKTM

-341 YMVGFSF
+341 YMIGFSF
-348 YEEKAGS
+348 YEERAGS

-360 DINTRKDEDTA
+360 DINSRKDEDKA

-401 SYAVDRDGVAH
+401 SYAIDRDGVAH

-424 QMQVDEI
+424 QTQVDEI

-439 YSVSKALKQVMLK
+439 YSVSKALKTVMLK

-471 AVIAQVGTRKG
+471 AVMAQVGTRKG

-504 NKFKKLSQ
+504 NKFKKLAQ

-521 TKLDRSVL
+521 TKLDQSVL
-529 PANMKSGKDTLET
+529 PANMKPGKDTLET
-542 VLETYKKNSKEEP
+542 VLETYKKDSKEEP
-555 ATIPPVSLT
+555 ATIPPVSLKV
-564 ISGLTGLKE
+564 SGLTGLKE

-617 DVMRS
+617 DTMLS
-622 TVSNHVRSNEQT
+622 TVSNHVGSNKQT
-634 VRFDKQKPTGH
+634 VKFDKQKPTGH
-645 YPTTYGTTSLRL
+645 YPDTYGKTSLRL
-657 PKAEGNIDLQSRLL
+657 PVANEKVDLQSQLL

-692 NQKIAG
+692 NQQIAG
-698 RNFVDPDYHYN
+698 RSFVDSNYHYN
-709 NFKVSYDNYTLTVTD
+709 NFKVSYENYTVKVTD

-731 DKRLATDKEETYNVD
+731 DKTLATDKEETYKVD

-763 VGDEKTM
+763 IGDEKTM

-781 GGSADSVNARKVFDG
+781 GGSADKEMSRNVFDG
-796 KIQSNLLTF
+796 SLGGDRSNLLGMSGPKST
-805 DNQASIIFEI
+805 IIFNLKESGIVKHWRFFNDRARSPQNPAEDIQEI
-815 KDPSLAK
+815 KLQVFDSEK
-822 YWRLFNDSSKD
+822 YDIETLLKTPNQFD
-833 KDDYIKEAKLE
+833 KDDYWIT
-844 VFTGQLNAEADVKT
+844 VD
-858 SLEKSG
+858 SYKSKSE
-864 DWVTVS
+864 TVNN
-870 TYSGEEK
+870 YDQVLK
-877 VYSHSLDNISAK
+877 MNSAK
-889 YWRVTVDTKGGQYS
+889 YWRVTVDTKGGNYS
-903 SPSLPELQIL
+903 WPSLPELQIL
-913 GYPLPNADAIMKTVT
+913 GYPLPNADTIMKTVT
-928 AAKELSQQKD
+928 TAKELSQQKD
-938 KFPQQVLG
+938 KFSQKMLD
-946 ELITKEAAVEA
+946 ELK
-957 SLTSKMFD
+957 
-965 IAVINTNV
+965 
-973 EALKNVVDECLA
+973 
-985 YDKNKET
+985 
-992 AFKATEDYR
+992 
-1001 AAVNR
+1001 
-1006 IKAERVTAEE
+1006 IKE
-1016 MAQFKDLTEKAAW
+1016 MALETS
-1029 LNSKIE
+1029 LNSKIFDVT
-1035 AKLADRGYDTDL
+1035 AINANAG
-1047 MGLVDKLT
+1047 V
-1055 PITEALKLFAK
+1055 LKDCIEKRQLLKK

>member
-1 MDKRLLVKRT
+1 MDKHLLVKRT
-11 LGCVCAATMMG
+11 LGCVCAATLMG
-22 ATLVTHH
+22 AALATHH
-29 DSLNTVI
+29 DSLNTVK
-36 AEEKTVQVQKELPFI
+36 AEEKTVQVQKELSSI

-63 EFKEELSKVG
+63 EFKEELSKEKVP
-73 EASQKVKE
+73 EKVKE

-87 QADKQAQAL
+87 QADKQAQEL
-96 AEMKIPEKIPMK
+96 TKMKIPEKIPMK
-108 PLHGP
+108 PLHDP

-128 PSEKDKVNSMG
+128 PTEKDKVNSMG

-149 VFHDWT
+149 IFHDWT

-193 NSGIAEDAS
+193 NSGIAEDTS

-224 KYNLDGLDVDIERD
+224 KYNLDGLDVDVEHD
-238 SIPKVNGEVSDEN
+238 SIPKVNGKASDEN

-256 HVFEEIGKLI
+256 DVFEEIGKLI

-341 YMVGFSF
+341 YMIGFSF
-348 YEEKAGS
+348 YEERAGS

-360 DINTRKDEDTA
+360 DINSRKDEDKA

-386 ARWQPKTGGVKGGIF
+386 ARWQPKTGGIKGGIF
-401 SYAVDRDGVAH
+401 SYAIDRDGVAH
-412 QPEKVAQQDKRS
+412 QPKQIAEKDK
-424 QMQVDEI
+424 QNVKNNQPQIPEI

-439 YSVSKALKQVMLK
+439 YSVSKALKTVMLK

-471 AVIAQVGTRKG
+471 AVMAQVGTRKG

-504 NKFKKLSQ
+504 NKFKKLAQ

-529 PANMKSGKDTLET
+529 PANMKPGKDTLET
-542 VLETYKKNSKEEP
+542 VLETYKKDNKEEP
-555 ATIPPVSLT
+555 ATIPPVSLKV
-564 ISGLTGLKE
+564 SGLTGLKE

-617 DVMRS
+617 DTMLS
-622 TVSNHVRSNEQT
+622 TVSNHVGSNEQT
-634 VRFDKQKPTGH
+634 VKFEKQKPTGH
-645 YPTTYGTTSLRL
+645 YPDTYGKTSLRL
-657 PKAEGNIDLQSRLL
+657 PVAEGNIDLQSQLL

-692 NQKIAG
+692 NHKIAG
-698 RNFVDPDYHYN
+698 RSFVDSNYHYN
-709 NFKVSYDNYTLTVTD
+709 NFKVSYENYTVKVTD

-731 DKRLATDKEETYNVD
+731 DKTLATDKEETYKVD

-770 MVNLAEGATVI
+770 MVNLAAGATVI
-781 GGSADSVNARKVFDG
+781 KSENDENAKKVFNG
-796 KIQSNLLTF
+796 IMEYNPLSFNNKS
-805 DNQASIIFEI
+805 SIIFEM

-822 YWRLFNDSSKD
+822 YWRLFNDNSKG

-858 SLEKSG
+858 SLEKSD
-864 DWVTVS
+864 DWQTVS
-870 TYSGEEK
+870 TYSGQEQ
-877 VYSHSLDNISAK
+877 VFSHALDNISTK
-889 YWRVTVDTKGGQYS
+889 YWRITVDNKKNQYGYV
-903 SPSLPELQIL
+903 SLPELQIL
-913 GYPLPNADAIMKTVT
+913 GYPLPNADTIMKTVT

-938 KFPQQVLG
+938 KFSQKMLD
-946 ELITKEAAVEA
+946 ELK
-957 SLTSKMFD
+957 
-965 IAVINTNV
+965 
-973 EALKNVVDECLA
+973 
-985 YDKNKET
+985 
-992 AFKATEDYR
+992 
-1001 AAVNR
+1001 
-1006 IKAERVTAEE
+1006 IKE
-1016 MAQFKDLTEKAAW
+1016 MALETS
-1029 LNSKIE
+1029 LNSKIFDVT
-1035 AKLADRGYDTDL
+1035 AINANAG
-1047 MGLVDKLT
+1047 V
-1055 PITEALKLFAK
+1055 LKDCIEKRQLLKK

>member
-1 MDKRLLVKRT
+1 MDKHLLVKRT
-11 LGCVCAATMMG
+11 LGCVCAATLMG
-22 ATLVTHH
+22 AALATHH
-29 DSLNTVI
+29 DSLNTVK
-36 AEEKTVQVQKELPFI
+36 AEEKTVQVQKELSSI
-51 DSLHYLSENSKK
+51 DGLHYLSENSKK
-63 EFKEELSKVG
+63 EFKEELSKEKVP
-73 EASQKVKE
+73 EKVKE

-87 QADKQAQAL
+87 QADKQAQEL
-96 AEMKIPEKIPMK
+96 AKMKIPEKIPMK

-128 PSEKDKVNSMG
+128 PTEKDKVNSMG

-149 VFHDWT
+149 IFHDWT

-193 NSGIAEDAS
+193 NSGIAEDTS

-213 LAKAIVDEYVY
+213 LAKSIVDEYVY
-224 KYNLDGLDVDIERD
+224 KYNLDGLDVDVEHD
-238 SIPKVNGEVSDEN
+238 SIPKVDKKEDTAGVE
-251 LKRSI
+251 RSI
-256 HVFEEIGKLI
+256 QVFEEIGKLI

-297 IDLLLVQVYGARGEQ
+297 INLLLVQVYGSQ
-312 GEFQNDTKLVTETP
+312 GEKGGWEPVSNRPEKTM

-341 YMVGFSF
+341 YMIGFSF
-348 YEEKAGS
+348 YEERAGS

-360 DINTRKDEDTA
+360 DINVEDES
-371 NGINTDITG
+371 NPNIGKEIKG

-386 ARWQPKTGGVKGGIF
+386 AKWQPKTGGVKGGIF

-412 QPEKVAQQDKRS
+412 PKKNGYKNPKL
-424 QMQVDEI
+424 
-431 TDNIFHSD
+431 DNIVTSD
-439 YSVSKALKQVMLK
+439 YSVSKALKTVMLK

-471 AVIAQVGTRKG
+471 AVMAQVGTRKG
-482 DLERFNGTLRL
+482 DLERFDGTLRL

-504 NKFKKLSQ
+504 NKFKKLAQ

-521 TKLDRSVL
+521 TKLDQSVL
-529 PANMKSGKDTLET
+529 PANMKPGKDTLET
-542 VLETYKKNSKEEP
+542 VLETYKKDNKEES
-555 ATIPPVSLT
+555 ATIPPVSLKV
-564 ISGLTGLKE
+564 SGLTGLKE

-617 DVMRS
+617 DTMLS
-622 TVSNHVRSNEQT
+622 TVSNHVGSNKQT
-634 VRFDKQKPTGH
+634 VKFDKQKPTGH
-645 YPTTYGTTSLRL
+645 YPDTYGKTSLRL
-657 PKAEGNIDLQSRLL
+657 PVANEKVDLQSQLL

-692 NQKIAG
+692 NHKIAG
-698 RNFVDPDYHYN
+698 RSFVDSNYHYN
-709 NFKVSYDNYTLTVTD
+709 NFKVSYENYTVKVTD

-731 DKRLATDKEETYNVD
+731 DKTLATDKEETYKVD

-770 MVNLAEGATVI
+770 MVNLAAGATVI
-781 GGSADSVNARKVFDG
+781 KSENDENAKKVFNG
-796 KIQSNLLTF
+796 IMEYNPISTQNR
-805 DNQASIIFEI
+805 ASIIFEI

-822 YWRLFNDSSKD
+822 YWRLFNDNSKD
-833 KDDYIKEAKLE
+833 KKDYIKEAKLE

-858 SLEKSG
+858 SLEKSD
-864 DWVTVS
+864 DWQTVS
-870 TYSGEEK
+870 TYSGQEQ
-877 VYSHSLDNISAK
+877 VFSHALDNISAK
-889 YWRVTVDTKGGQYS
+889 YWRITVDNKKNQYGYV
-903 SPSLPELQIL
+903 SLPELQIL
-913 GYPLPNADAIMKTVT
+913 GYPLPNADTIMKTVP

-938 KFPQQVLG
+938 KFSQKMLD
-946 ELITKEAAVEA
+946 ELK
-957 SLTSKMFD
+957 
-965 IAVINTNV
+965 
-973 EALKNVVDECLA
+973 
-985 YDKNKET
+985 
-992 AFKATEDYR
+992 
-1001 AAVNR
+1001 
-1006 IKAERVTAEE
+1006 IKE
-1016 MAQFKDLTEKAAW
+1016 MALETS
-1029 LNSKIE
+1029 LNSKIFDVT
-1035 AKLADRGYDTDL
+1035 AINANAG
-1047 MGLVDKLT
+1047 V
-1055 PITEALKLFAK
+1055 LKDCIEKRQLLKK

>member
-1 MDKRLLVKRT
+1 MDKHLLVKRT
-11 LGCVCAATMMG
+11 LGCVCAATLMG
-22 ATLVTHH
+22 AALATHH
-29 DSLNTVI
+29 DSLNTVK
-36 AEEKTVQVQKELPFI
+36 AEEKTVQVQKELSSI

-63 EFKEELSKVG
+63 EFKEELSKAG
-73 EASQKVKE
+73 QESQKVKE

-87 QADKQAQAL
+87 QADKQAQEL
-96 AEMKIPEKIPMK
+96 AKMKIPEKIPMK

-128 PSEKDKVNSMG
+128 PTEKDKVNSMG

-149 VFHDWT
+149 IFHDWT

-193 NSGIAEDAS
+193 NSGIAEDTS

-224 KYNLDGLDVDIERD
+224 KYNLDGLDVDVEHD
-238 SIPKVNGEVSDEN
+238 SIPKVDKKEDTAGVE
-251 LKRSI
+251 RSI
-256 HVFEEIGKLI
+256 QMFEEIGKLI

-297 IDLLLVQVYGARGEQ
+297 IDLLLVQVYGARGEK
-312 GEFQNDTKLVTETP
+312 GVFQNDTKLVTDTP

-341 YMVGFSF
+341 YMIGFSF
-348 YEEKAGS
+348 YEERAGS

-360 DINTRKDEDTA
+360 DINSRKDDDKA

-401 SYAVDRDGVAH
+401 SYAIDRDGVAH

-424 QMQVDEI
+424 QTQVDEI

-439 YSVSKALKQVMLK
+439 YSVSKALKTVMLK

-471 AVIAQVGTRKG
+471 AVMAQVGTRKG

-504 NKFKKLSQ
+504 NKFKKLAQ

-521 TKLDRSVL
+521 TKLDQSVL
-529 PANMKSGKDTLET
+529 PANMKPGKDTLET
-542 VLETYKKNSKEEP
+542 VLETYKQDNKEEP
-555 ATIPPVSLT
+555 ATIPPVSLKV
-564 ISGLTGLKE
+564 SGLTGLKE

-617 DVMRS
+617 DTMLS
-622 TVSNHVRSNEQT
+622 TVSNHVGSNEQT
-634 VRFDKQKPTGH
+634 VKFDKQKPTGH
-645 YPTTYGTTSLRL
+645 YPDTYGKTSLRL
-657 PKAEGNIDLQSRLL
+657 PVAEGNIDLQSQLL

-692 NQKIAG
+692 NHKIAG
-698 RNFVDPDYHYN
+698 RSFVDSNYHYN
-709 NFKVSYDNYTLTVTD
+709 NFKVSYENYTVKVTD

-731 DKRLATDKEETYNVD
+731 DKTLATDKEETYKVD

-763 VGDEKTM
+763 IGDEKTM

-781 GGSADSVNARKVFDG
+781 GGSADSQAALKAFDG
-796 KIQSNLLTF
+796 VIEYNPISTQNR
-805 DNQASIIFEI
+805 ASIIFEM

-822 YWRLFNDSSKD
+822 YWRLFNDSSKGE
-833 KDDYIKEAKLE
+833 DDYIKEAKLE

-858 SLEKSG
+858 SLEKSD
-864 DWVTVS
+864 DWQTVS
-870 TYSGEEK
+870 TYSGQEQ
-877 VYSHSLDNISAK
+877 VFSHALDNISAK
-889 YWRVTVDTKGGQYS
+889 YWRITVDNKKNQYGYV
-903 SPSLPELQIL
+903 SLPELQIL
-913 GYPLPNADAIMKTVT
+913 GYPLPNADTIMKTVT
-928 AAKELSQQKD
+928 TAKELSQQKD
-938 KFPQQVLG
+938 KFSQKMLD
-946 ELITKEAAVEA
+946 ELK
-957 SLTSKMFD
+957 
-965 IAVINTNV
+965 
-973 EALKNVVDECLA
+973 
-985 YDKNKET
+985 
-992 AFKATEDYR
+992 
-1001 AAVNR
+1001 
-1006 IKAERVTAEE
+1006 IKE
-1016 MAQFKDLTEKAAW
+1016 MALETS
-1029 LNSKIE
+1029 LNSKIFDVT
-1035 AKLADRGYDTDL
+1035 AINANAG
-1047 MGLVDKLT
+1047 V
-1055 PITEALKLFAK
+1055 LKDCIEKRQLLKK

>member
-1 MDKRLLVKRT
+1 MDKHLLVKRT
-11 LGCVCAATMMG
+11 LGCVCAATLMG
-22 ATLVTHH
+22 AALATHH
-29 DSLNTVI
+29 DSLNTVK
-36 AEEKTVQVQKELPFI
+36 AEEKTVQVQKELSSI

-63 EFKEELSKVG
+63 EFKEELSKEKVP
-73 EASQKVKE
+73 EKVKE

-87 QADKQAQAL
+87 QADKQAQEL
-96 AEMKIPEKIPMK
+96 TKMKIPEKIPMK

-128 PSEKDKVNSMG
+128 PTEKDKVNSMG

-149 VFHDWT
+149 IFHDWT

-193 NSGIAEDAS
+193 NSGIAEDTS

-224 KYNLDGLDVDIERD
+224 KYNLDGLDVDVEHD
-238 SIPKVNGEVSDEN
+238 SIPKVNGKASDEN
-251 LKRSI
+251 LKQSI
-256 HVFEEIGKLI
+256 DVFEEIGKLI
-266 GPKGADKSRLFIM
+266 GPKGVDKSRLFIM

-341 YMVGFSF
+341 YMIGFSF
-348 YEEKAGS
+348 YEERAGS

-360 DINTRKDEDTA
+360 DINSRKDDDKA

-401 SYAVDRDGVAH
+401 SYAIDRDGVAH
-412 QPEKVAQQDKRS
+412 QPKQIAEKDK
-424 QMQVDEI
+424 QNVKNNQPQIPEI

-439 YSVSKALKQVMLK
+439 YSVSKALKTVMLK

-471 AVIAQVGTRKG
+471 AVMAQVGTRKG

-504 NKFKKLSQ
+504 NKFKKLAQ

-521 TKLDRSVL
+521 TKLDQSVL
-529 PANMKSGKDTLET
+529 PANMKPGKDTLET
-542 VLETYKKNSKEEP
+542 VLETYKKDNKEEP
-555 ATIPPVSLT
+555 ATIPPVSLKV
-564 ISGLTGLKE
+564 SGLTGLKE

-617 DVMRS
+617 DTMLS
-622 TVSNHVRSNEQT
+622 TISNHVGSNEQT
-634 VRFDKQKPTGH
+634 VKFDKQKPTGH
-645 YPTTYGTTSLRL
+645 YPDTYGKTSLRL
-657 PKAEGNIDLQSRLL
+657 PVAEGNIDLQSQLL

-692 NQKIAG
+692 NHKIAG
-698 RNFVDPDYHYN
+698 RSFVDSNYHYN
-709 NFKVSYDNYTLTVTD
+709 NFKVSYENYTVKVTD

-731 DKRLATDKEETYNVD
+731 DKTLATDKEETYKVD

-781 GGSADSVNARKVFDG
+781 GGSADSQAALKAFDG
-796 KIQSNLLTF
+796 VIEYNPISTQNR
-805 DNQASIIFEI
+805 ASIIFEM

-822 YWRLFNDSSKD
+822 YWRLFNDSSKGE
-833 KDDYIKEAKLE
+833 DDYIKEAKLE

-858 SLEKSG
+858 SLEKSD
-864 DWVTVS
+864 DWQTVS
-870 TYSGEEK
+870 TYSGQEQ
-877 VYSHSLDNISAK
+877 VFSHALDNISAK
-889 YWRVTVDTKGGQYS
+889 YWRVTVDTKGGNYS
-903 SPSLPELQIL
+903 WPSLPELQIL
-913 GYPLPNADAIMKTVT
+913 GYPLPNADTIMKTVT
-928 AAKELSQQKD
+928 TAKELSQQKD
-938 KFPQQVLG
+938 KFSQKILD
-946 ELITKEAAVEA
+946 ELK
-957 SLTSKMFD
+957 
-965 IAVINTNV
+965 
-973 EALKNVVDECLA
+973 
-985 YDKNKET
+985 
-992 AFKATEDYR
+992 
-1001 AAVNR
+1001 
-1006 IKAERVTAEE
+1006 IKE
-1016 MAQFKDLTEKAAW
+1016 MALETS
-1029 LNSKIE
+1029 LNSKIFDVT
-1035 AKLADRGYDTDL
+1035 AIDANAG
-1047 MGLVDKLT
+1047 V
-1055 PITEALKLFAK
+1055 LKDCIEKRQLLKK

>member
-1 MDKRLLVKRT
+1 MDKHLLVKRT
-11 LGCVCAATMMG
+11 LGCVCAATLMG
-22 ATLVTHH
+22 AALATHH
-29 DSLNTVI
+29 DSLNTVK
-36 AEEKTVQVQKELPFI
+36 AEEKTVQVQKELSSI
-51 DSLHYLSENSKK
+51 DSLYYLSENSKK
-63 EFKEELSKVG
+63 EFKEELSKAG
-73 EASQKVKE
+73 QESQKVKE

-87 QADKQAQAL
+87 QADKQAQEL
-96 AEMKIPEKIPMK
+96 AKMKIPEKIPMK

-128 PSEKDKVNSMG
+128 PTEKDKVNSMG

-149 VFHDWT
+149 IFHDWT

-193 NSGIAEDAS
+193 NSGIAEDTS

-224 KYNLDGLDVDIERD
+224 KYNLDGLDVDVEHD
-238 SIPKVNGEVSDEN
+238 SIPKVDKKEDTAGVE
-251 LKRSI
+251 RSI
-256 HVFEEIGKLI
+256 QVFEEIGKLI
-266 GPKGADKSRLFIM
+266 GPKGVDKSRLFIM

-297 IDLLLVQVYGARGEQ
+297 INLLLVQVYGSQ
-312 GEFQNDTKLVTETP
+312 GEKGGWEPVSNRPEKTM

-341 YMVGFSF
+341 YMIGFSF
-348 YEEKAGS
+348 YEERAGS

-360 DINTRKDEDTA
+360 DINVEDES
-371 NGINTDITG
+371 NPNIGKEIKG

-386 ARWQPKTGGVKGGIF
+386 AKWQPKTGGVKGGIF

-412 QPEKVAQQDKRS
+412 PKKNGYKNPKL
-424 QMQVDEI
+424 
-431 TDNIFHSD
+431 DNIVTSD
-439 YSVSKALKQVMLK
+439 YSVSKALKTVMLK

-471 AVIAQVGTRKG
+471 AVMAQVGTRKG

-504 NKFKKLSQ
+504 NKFKKLAQ

-521 TKLDRSVL
+521 TKLDQSVL
-529 PANMKSGKDTLET
+529 PANMKPGKDTLET
-542 VLETYKKNSKEEP
+542 VLETYKKDNKEEP
-555 ATIPPVSLT
+555 ATIPPVSLKV
-564 ISGLTGLKE
+564 SGLTGLKE

-617 DVMRS
+617 DTMLS
-622 TVSNHVRSNEQT
+622 TVSNHVGSNEQT
-634 VRFDKQKPTGH
+634 VKFDKQKPTGH
-645 YPTTYGTTSLRL
+645 YPDTYGKTSLRL
-657 PKAEGNIDLQSRLL
+657 PVAEGNIDLQSQLL

-692 NQKIAG
+692 NHKIAG
-698 RNFVDPDYHYN
+698 RSFVDSNYHYN
-709 NFKVSYDNYTLTVTD
+709 NFKVSYENYTVKVTD

-731 DKRLATDKEETYNVD
+731 DKMLATDKEETYKVD

-781 GGSADSVNARKVFDG
+781 GGSADKEMSRNVFDG
-796 KIQSNLLTF
+796 SLGGDRSNLLGMSGPKST
-805 DNQASIIFEI
+805 IIFNLKESGIVKHWRFFNDRARSPQNPAEDIQEI
-815 KDPSLAK
+815 KLQVFDSEK
-822 YWRLFNDSSKD
+822 YDIETLLKTPNQFD
-833 KDDYIKEAKLE
+833 KDDYWIT
-844 VFTGQLNAEADVKT
+844 VD
-858 SLEKSG
+858 SYKSKSE
-864 DWVTVS
+864 TVNN
-870 TYSGEEK
+870 YDQVLK
-877 VYSHSLDNISAK
+877 MNSAK
-889 YWRVTVDTKGGQYS
+889 YWRVTVDTKGGNYS
-903 SPSLPELQIL
+903 WPSLPELQIL
-913 GYPLPNADAIMKTVT
+913 GYPLPNADTIMKTVT
-928 AAKELSQQKD
+928 IAKGLSQQKD
-938 KFPQQVLG
+938 KFSQKMLD
-946 ELITKEAAVEA
+946 ELK
-957 SLTSKMFD
+957 
-965 IAVINTNV
+965 
-973 EALKNVVDECLA
+973 
-985 YDKNKET
+985 
-992 AFKATEDYR
+992 
-1001 AAVNR
+1001 
-1006 IKAERVTAEE
+1006 IKE
-1016 MAQFKDLTEKAAW
+1016 MALETS
-1029 LNSKIE
+1029 LNSKIFDVT
-1035 AKLADRGYDTDL
+1035 AINANAG
-1047 MGLVDKLT
+1047 V
-1055 PITEALKLFAK
+1055 LKDCIEKRQLLKK

>member
-1 MDKRLLVKRT
+1 MDKHLLVKRT
-11 LGCVCAATMMG
+11 LGCVCAATLMG
-22 ATLVTHH
+22 AALATHH
-29 DSLNTVI
+29 DSLNTVK
-36 AEEKTVQVQKELPFI
+36 AEEKTVQVQKELPSI

-63 EFKEELSKVG
+63 EFKEELSKAG
-73 EASQKVKE
+73 QESQKVKE

-87 QADKQAQAL
+87 QADKQAQEL
-96 AEMKIPEKIPMK
+96 AKMKIPEKIPMK

-128 PSEKDKVNSMG
+128 PTEKDKVNSMG

-149 VFHDWT
+149 IFHDWT

-193 NSGIAEDAS
+193 NSGIAEDTS

-224 KYNLDGLDVDIERD
+224 KYNLDGLDVDVEHD
-238 SIPKVNGEVSDEN
+238 SIPKVDKKEDTAGVE
-251 LKRSI
+251 RSI
-256 HVFEEIGKLI
+256 QVFEEIGKLI
-266 GPKGADKSRLFIM
+266 GPKGVDKSRLFIM

-297 IDLLLVQVYGARGEQ
+297 INLLLVQVYGSQ
-312 GEFQNDTKLVTETP
+312 GEKGGWEPVSNRPEKTM

-341 YMVGFSF
+341 YMIGFSF
-348 YEEKAGS
+348 YEERAGS

-360 DINTRKDEDTA
+360 DINSRKDDDKA

-401 SYAVDRDGVAH
+401 SYAIDRDGVAH
-412 QPEKVAQQDKRS
+412 QPKQIAEKDK
-424 QMQVDEI
+424 QNVKNNQPQIPEI

-439 YSVSKALKQVMLK
+439 YSVSKALKTVMLK

-471 AVIAQVGTRKG
+471 AVMAQVGTRKG

-504 NKFKKLSQ
+504 NKFKKLAQ

-521 TKLDRSVL
+521 TKLDQSVL
-529 PANMKSGKDTLET
+529 PANMKPGKDTLET
-542 VLETYKKNSKEEP
+542 VLETYKKDNKEEP
-555 ATIPPVSLT
+555 ATIPPVSLKV
-564 ISGLTGLKE
+564 SGLTGLKE

-617 DVMRS
+617 DTMLS
-622 TVSNHVRSNEQT
+622 TVSNHVGSNEQT
-634 VRFDKQKPTGH
+634 VKFDKQKPTGH
-645 YPTTYGTTSLRL
+645 YPDTYGKTSLRL
-657 PKAEGNIDLQSRLL
+657 PVAEGNIDLQSQLL

-692 NQKIAG
+692 NHKIAG
-698 RNFVDPDYHYN
+698 RSFVDSNYHYN
-709 NFKVSYDNYTLTVTD
+709 NFKVSYENYTVKVTD

-731 DKRLATDKEETYNVD
+731 DKTLATDKEETYKVD
-746 FFSPADKTKAVH
+746 FFSPADKAKAVH

-763 VGDEKTM
+763 IGDEKTM
-770 MVNLAEGATVI
+770 MVNLAAGATVI
-781 GGSADSVNARKVFDG
+781 GGSADSQAALKAFDG
-796 KIQSNLLTF
+796 VIEYNPISTQNR
-805 DNQASIIFEI
+805 ASIIFEM

-822 YWRLFNDSSKD
+822 YWRLFNDSSKGE
-833 KDDYIKEAKLE
+833 DDYIKEAKLE

-858 SLEKSG
+858 SLEKSD
-864 DWVTVS
+864 DWQTVS
-870 TYSGEEK
+870 TYSGQEQ
-877 VYSHSLDNISAK
+877 VFSHALDNISAK
-889 YWRVTVDTKGGQYS
+889 YWRITVDNKKNQYGYV
-903 SPSLPELQIL
+903 SLPELQIL
-913 GYPLPNADAIMKTVT
+913 GYPLPNADTIMKTVT
-928 AAKELSQQKD
+928 TAKELSQQKD
-938 KFPQQVLG
+938 KFSQKMLD
-946 ELITKEAAVEA
+946 ELK
-957 SLTSKMFD
+957 
-965 IAVINTNV
+965 
-973 EALKNVVDECLA
+973 
-985 YDKNKET
+985 
-992 AFKATEDYR
+992 
-1001 AAVNR
+1001 
-1006 IKAERVTAEE
+1006 IKE
-1016 MAQFKDLTEKAAW
+1016 MALETS
-1029 LNSKIE
+1029 LNSKIFDVT
-1035 AKLADRGYDTDL
+1035 AINANAG
-1047 MGLVDKLT
+1047 V
-1055 PITEALKLFAK
+1055 LKDCIEKRQLLKK

>member
-1 MDKRLLVKRT
+1 MDKHLLVKRT
-11 LGCVCAATMMG
+11 LGCVCAATLMG
-22 ATLVTHH
+22 AALATHH
-29 DSLNTVI
+29 DSLNTVK
-36 AEEKTVQVQKELPFI
+36 AEEKTVQVQKELSSI

-63 EFKEELSKVG
+63 EFKEELSKAG
-73 EASQKVKE
+73 QESQKVKE

-87 QADKQAQAL
+87 QADKQAQEL
-96 AEMKIPEKIPMK
+96 AKMKIPEKIPMK

-128 PSEKDKVNSMG
+128 PTEKDKVNSMG

-149 VFHDWT
+149 IFHDWT

-193 NSGIAEDAS
+193 NSGIAEDTS

-224 KYNLDGLDVDIERD
+224 KYNLDGLDVDVEHD
-238 SIPKVNGEVSDEN
+238 SIPKVDKKEDTAGVE
-251 LKRSI
+251 RSI
-256 HVFEEIGKLI
+256 QVFEEIGKLI

-312 GEFQNDTKLVTETP
+312 GEFQNDTRLVTETP

-341 YMVGFSF
+341 YMIGFSF
-348 YEEKAGS
+348 YEERAGS

-360 DINTRKDEDTA
+360 DINSRKDDDKA

-401 SYAVDRDGVAH
+401 SYAIDRDGVAH

-424 QMQVDEI
+424 QTQVDEI

-439 YSVSKALKQVMLK
+439 YSVSKALKTVMLK

-471 AVIAQVGTRKG
+471 AVMAQVGTRKG

-504 NKFKKLSQ
+504 NKFKKLAQ

-521 TKLDRSVL
+521 TKLDQSVL
-529 PANMKSGKDTLET
+529 PANMKPGKDTLET
-542 VLETYKKNSKEEP
+542 VLETYKKDNKEEP
-555 ATIPPVSLT
+555 ATIPPVSLKV
-564 ISGLTGLKE
+564 SGLTGLKE

-585 GLDAATLTSLEKV
+585 GLDAATLMSLEKV

-617 DVMRS
+617 DTMLS
-622 TVSNHVRSNEQT
+622 TVSNHVGSNKQT
-634 VRFDKQKPTGH
+634 VKFDKQKPTGH
-645 YPTTYGTTSLRL
+645 YPDTYGKTSLRL
-657 PKAEGNIDLQSRLL
+657 PVANEKVDLQSQLL

-692 NQKIAG
+692 NQQIAG
-698 RNFVDPDYHYN
+698 RSFVDSNYHYN
-709 NFKVSYDNYTLTVTD
+709 NFKVSYEDYTVKVTD

-731 DKRLATDKEETYNVD
+731 DKTLATDKEETYKVD

-781 GGSADSVNARKVFDG
+781 GGSADPVNARKVFDSE
-796 KIQSNLLTF
+796 IQSNLLTF
-805 DNQASIIFEI
+805 DNQASIIFEM

-822 YWRLFNDSSKD
+822 YWRLFNDSSKG

-858 SLEKSG
+858 SLEKSD
-864 DWVTVS
+864 DWQTVS
-870 TYSGEEK
+870 TYSGQEQ
-877 VYSHSLDNISAK
+877 VFSHALDNISAK
-889 YWRVTVDTKGGQYS
+889 YWRITVDNKKNQYGCV
-903 SPSLPELQIL
+903 SLPELQIL
-913 GYPLPNADAIMKTVT
+913 GYPLPNADTIMKTVT

-938 KFPQQVLG
+938 KFSQKMLD
-946 ELITKEAAVEA
+946 ELK
-957 SLTSKMFD
+957 
-965 IAVINTNV
+965 
-973 EALKNVVDECLA
+973 
-985 YDKNKET
+985 
-992 AFKATEDYR
+992 
-1001 AAVNR
+1001 
-1006 IKAERVTAEE
+1006 IKE
-1016 MAQFKDLTEKAAW
+1016 MALETS
-1029 LNSKIE
+1029 LNSKIFDVT
-1035 AKLADRGYDTDL
+1035 AINANAG
-1047 MGLVDKLT
+1047 V
-1055 PITEALKLFAK
+1055 LKDCIEKRQLLKK

>member
-1 MDKRLLVKRT
+1 MDKHLLVKRT
-11 LGCVCAATMMG
+11 LGCVCAATLMG
-22 ATLVTHH
+22 AALATHH
-29 DSLNTVI
+29 DSLNTVK
-36 AEEKTVQVQKELPFI
+36 AEEKTVQVQKELSSI

-63 EFKEELSKVG
+63 EFKEELSKEKVP
-73 EASQKVKE
+73 EKVKE

-87 QADKQAQAL
+87 QADKQAQEL
-96 AEMKIPEKIPMK
+96 TKIKIPEKIPMK

-128 PSEKDKVNSMG
+128 PTEKDKVNSMG

-149 VFHDWT
+149 IFHDWT

-224 KYNLDGLDVDIERD
+224 KYNLDGLDVDVEHD
-238 SIPKVNGEVSDEN
+238 SIPKVNGEASDEN

-256 HVFEEIGKLI
+256 DVFEEIGKLI

-341 YMVGFSF
+341 YMIGFSF
-348 YEEKAGS
+348 YEERAGS

-360 DINTRKDEDTA
+360 DINSRKDEDTA

-386 ARWQPKTGGVKGGIF
+386 ARWQPKTGGIKGGIF
-401 SYAVDRDGVAH
+401 SYAIDRDGVAH
-412 QPEKVAQQDKRS
+412 QPKQIAEKDK
-424 QMQVDEI
+424 QNVKNNQPQIPEI

-439 YSVSKALKQVMLK
+439 YSVSKALKTVMLK

-471 AVIAQVGTRKG
+471 AVMAQVGTRKG

-504 NKFKKLSQ
+504 NKFKKLAQ

-529 PANMKSGKDTLET
+529 PANMKPGKDTLET
-542 VLETYKKNSKEEP
+542 VLETYKKDNKEEP
-555 ATIPPVSLT
+555 ATIPPVSLKV
-564 ISGLTGLKE
+564 SGLTGLKE

-617 DVMRS
+617 DTMLS
-622 TVSNHVRSNEQT
+622 TVSNHVGSNEQT
-634 VRFDKQKPTGH
+634 VKFDKQKPTGH
-645 YPTTYGTTSLRL
+645 YPDTYGKTSLRL
-657 PKAEGNIDLQSRLL
+657 PVAEGNIDLQSQLL

-692 NQKIAG
+692 NHKIA
-698 RNFVDPDYHYN
+698 RRSFVDSNYHYN
-709 NFKVSYDNYTLTVTD
+709 NFKVSYENYTVKVTD

-731 DKRLATDKEETYNVD
+731 DKTLATDKEETYKVD

-770 MVNLAEGATVI
+770 MVNLAAGATVI
-781 GGSADSVNARKVFDG
+781 KSENDENAKKVFNG
-796 KIQSNLLTF
+796 IMEYNPLSFNNKS
-805 DNQASIIFEI
+805 SIIFEM

-822 YWRLFNDSSKD
+822 YWRLFNDNSKG

-858 SLEKSG
+858 SLEKSD
-864 DWVTVS
+864 DWQTVS
-870 TYSGEEK
+870 TYSGQEQ
-877 VYSHSLDNISAK
+877 VFSHALDNISAK
-889 YWRVTVDTKGGQYS
+889 YWRITVDNKKNQYGYV
-903 SPSLPELQIL
+903 SLPELQIL
-913 GYPLPNADAIMKTVT
+913 GYPLPNADTIMKTVT
-928 AAKELSQQKD
+928 TAKGLSQQKD
-938 KFPQQVLG
+938 KFSQKMLD
-946 ELITKEAAVEA
+946 ELK
-957 SLTSKMFD
+957 
-965 IAVINTNV
+965 
-973 EALKNVVDECLA
+973 
-985 YDKNKET
+985 
-992 AFKATEDYR
+992 
-1001 AAVNR
+1001 
-1006 IKAERVTAEE
+1006 IKE
-1016 MAQFKDLTEKAAW
+1016 MALETS
-1029 LNSKIE
+1029 LNSKIFDVT
-1035 AKLADRGYDTDL
+1035 AINANAG
-1047 MGLVDKLT
+1047 V
-1055 PITEALKLFAK
+1055 LKDCIEKRQLLKK

>member
-11 LGCVCAATMMG
+11 LGCVCAATLMG
-22 ATLVTHH
+22 AILATHH
-29 DSLNTVI
+29 DSLISVK
-36 AEEKTVQVQKELPFI
+36 AEEKITQVSQTGTSI
-51 DSLHYLSENSKK
+51 DDLHYLSENSKK
-63 EFKEELSKVG
+63 EFKEELSKEKVP
-73 EASQKVKE
+73 EKVKE
-81 ILAKAQ
+81 ILSKAQ
-87 QADKQAQAL
+87 QANKQAQEL
-96 AEMKIPEKIPMK
+96 AEMKVPDKIPMK
-108 PLHGP
+108 PLNGP

-128 PSEKDKVNSMG
+128 PLEKDKVNSMG

-193 NSGIAEDAS
+193 NSGIAEDTS

-238 SIPKVNGEVSDEN
+238 SIPKVDKKEDIAGVE
-251 LKRSI
+251 RSI
-256 HVFEEIGKLI
+256 QVFEEIGKLI
-266 GPKGADKSRLFIM
+266 GPKGADKSRMFIM

-297 IDLLLVQVYGARGEQ
+297 IDLLLVQVYGSQGEQ
-312 GEFQNDTKLVTETP
+312 GEFQNDTKSVTKTP

-341 YMVGFSF
+341 YMIGFSF

-360 DINTRKDEDTA
+360 DINARKDEDTA

-401 SYAVDRDGVAH
+401 SYAIDRDGVAH

-439 YSVSKALKQVMLK
+439 YSVSKALKTVMIK
-452 DKSYDLIDE
+452 DKAYDLIDE

-504 NKFKKLSQ
+504 NKFKKLAQ

-521 TKLDRSVL
+521 IKLDQSVL
-529 PANMKSGKDTLET
+529 PANMKPGKDTLET
-542 VLETYKKNSKEEP
+542 VLETYKKNGKEEP
-555 ATIPPVSLT
+555 AIIPPVSLT
-564 ISGLTGLKE
+564 VSGLTGLKE

-585 GLDAATLTSLEKV
+585 GIDAATLTSLEKV

-606 LAPGTENRQIF
+606 LAPKTENRQIF
-617 DVMRS
+617 DVMLS
-622 TVSNHVRSNEQT
+622 TVNNNAGISEQSIK
-634 VRFDKQKPTGH
+634 FDNQKPAGN
-645 YPTTYGTTSLRL
+645 YPQTYGATNLQL
-657 PKAEGNIDLQSRLL
+657 PVRQEKIDLQHQLL
-671 FGTVT
+671 FGTIT

-685 ADYKAYQ
+685 SDYKTYR

-709 NFKVSYDNYTLTVTD
+709 NFKVSYDNYTVKVTD

-731 DKRLATDKEETYNVD
+731 DKMLATDKEETYKVD
-746 FFSPADKTKAVH
+746 FFSPTDKTKAVH

-781 GGSADSVNARKVFDG
+781 GGSADSQTALKAFDG
-796 KIQSNLLTF
+796 VMEYNPISTQSR
-805 DNQASIIFEI
+805 ASIIFEM

-822 YWRLFNDSSKD
+822 YWRLFNDSSKKG

-858 SLEKSG
+858 ILEKS
-864 DWVTVS
+864 DNWVTVS
-870 TYSGEEK
+870 TYSGEEEI
-877 VYSHSLDNISAK
+877 YSHSLDNISAK
-889 YWRVTVDTKGGQYS
+889 YWRVTVDTKGGNYS
-903 SPSLPELQIL
+903 WPSLPELQIL
-913 GYPLPNADAIMKTVT
+913 GYPLPNADTIMKTVT
-928 AAKELSQQKD
+928 VAKELSQQRD
-938 KFPQQVLG
+938 KFPQQLLD
-946 ELITKEAAVEA
+946 ELTAKEAVVEA
-957 SLTSKMFD
+957 SLNSKLFD
-965 IAVINTNV
+965 TGVINTNV

-985 YDKNKET
+985 YEKNKET

-1001 AAVNR
+1001 AAVNGV
-1006 IKAERVTAEE
+1006 KAESVTVEE
-1016 MAQFKDLTEKAAW
+1016 MAQLKDLIGKAAP
-1029 LNSKIE
+1029 LNSKID
-1035 AKLADRGYDTDL
+1035 AKLADREYDKDL
-1047 MGLVDKLT
+1047 LGLIGELT
-1055 PITEALKLFAK
+1055 NITRTVKSFVK

>member
-1 MDKRLLVKRT
+1 MDKHLLVKRT
-11 LGCVCAATMMG
+11 LGCVCAATLMG
-22 ATLVTHH
+22 AALATHH
-29 DSLNTVI
+29 DSLNTVK
-36 AEEKTVQVQKELPFI
+36 AEEKTVQVQKELSSI

-63 EFKEELSKVG
+63 EFKEELSKAG
-73 EASQKVKE
+73 QESQKVKE

-87 QADKQAQAL
+87 QADKQAQEL
-96 AEMKIPEKIPMK
+96 AKMKIPEKIPMK

-128 PSEKDKVNSMG
+128 PTEKDKVNSMG

-149 VFHDWT
+149 IFHDWT

-193 NSGIAEDAS
+193 NSGIAEDTS

-224 KYNLDGLDVDIERD
+224 KYNLDGLDVDVEHD
-238 SIPKVNGEVSDEN
+238 SIPKVNGKASDEN

-256 HVFEEIGKLI
+256 QVFEEIGKLI
-266 GPKGADKSRLFIM
+266 GPKGVDKSRLFIM

-297 IDLLLVQVYGARGEQ
+297 INLLLVQIYGSQ
-312 GEFQNDTKLVTETP
+312 GEKGVFQNDTKLVTDTP

-341 YMVGFSF
+341 YMIGFSF
-348 YEEKAGS
+348 YEERAGS

-360 DINTRKDEDTA
+360 DINSRKDDDKA

-401 SYAVDRDGVAH
+401 SYAIDRDGVAH

-424 QMQVDEI
+424 QTQVDEI

-439 YSVSKALKQVMLK
+439 YSVSKALKTVMLK

-471 AVIAQVGTRKG
+471 AVMAQVGTRKG

-504 NKFKKLSQ
+504 NKFKKLAQ

-521 TKLDRSVL
+521 TKLDQSVL
-529 PANMKSGKDTLET
+529 PANMKPGKDTLET
-542 VLETYKKNSKEEP
+542 VLETYKQDNKEEP
-555 ATIPPVSLT
+555 ATIPPVSLKV
-564 ISGLTGLKE
+564 SGLTGLKE

-617 DVMRS
+617 DTMLS
-622 TVSNHVRSNEQT
+622 TVSNHVGSNEQT
-634 VRFDKQKPTGH
+634 VKFDKQKPTGH
-645 YPTTYGTTSLRL
+645 YPDTYGKTSLRL
-657 PKAEGNIDLQSRLL
+657 PVANEKVDLQSQLL

-692 NQKIAG
+692 NQQIAG
-698 RNFVDPDYHYN
+698 RSFVDSNYHYN
-709 NFKVSYDNYTLTVTD
+709 NFKVSYENYTVKVTD
-724 STLGTTT
+724 STSGTTT
-731 DKRLATDKEETYNVD
+731 DKTLATDKEETYKVD

-781 GGSADSVNARKVFDG
+781 GGSADPVNARKVFDSE
-796 KIQSNLLTF
+796 IQSNLLTF
-805 DNQASIIFEI
+805 DNQASIIFEM

-822 YWRLFNDSSKD
+822 YWRLFNDSSKG

-858 SLEKSG
+858 SLEKSD
-864 DWVTVS
+864 DWQTVS
-870 TYSGEEK
+870 TYLGQEQ
-877 VYSHSLDNISAK
+877 VFSHALDNISAK
-889 YWRVTVDTKGGQYS
+889 YWRITVDNKKNQYGCV
-903 SPSLPELQIL
+903 SLPELQIL
-913 GYPLPNADAIMKTVT
+913 GYPLPNADTIMKTVT
-928 AAKELSQQKD
+928 TTKGLSQQKD
-938 KFPQQVLG
+938 KFSQKMLD
-946 ELITKEAAVEA
+946 ELK
-957 SLTSKMFD
+957 
-965 IAVINTNV
+965 
-973 EALKNVVDECLA
+973 
-985 YDKNKET
+985 
-992 AFKATEDYR
+992 
-1001 AAVNR
+1001 
-1006 IKAERVTAEE
+1006 IKE
-1016 MAQFKDLTEKAAW
+1016 MALETS
-1029 LNSKIE
+1029 LNSKIFDVT
-1035 AKLADRGYDTDL
+1035 AINANAG
-1047 MGLVDKLT
+1047 V
-1055 PITEALKLFAK
+1055 LKDCIEKRQLLKK

>member
-1 MDKRLLVKRT
+1 MDKHLLVKRT
-11 LGCVCAATMMG
+11 LGCVCAATLMG
-22 ATLVTHH
+22 AALATHH
-29 DSLNTVI
+29 DSLNTVK
-36 AEEKTVQVQKELPFI
+36 AEEKTVQVQKELSSI

-63 EFKEELSKVG
+63 EFKEELSKAG
-73 EASQKVKE
+73 QESQKVKE

-87 QADKQAQAL
+87 QADKQAQEL
-96 AEMKIPEKIPMK
+96 AKMKIPEKIPMK

-128 PSEKDKVNSMG
+128 PTEKDKVNSMG

-149 VFHDWT
+149 IFHDWT

-193 NSGIAEDAS
+193 NSGIAEDTS

-224 KYNLDGLDVDIERD
+224 KYNLDGLDVDVEHD
-238 SIPKVNGEVSDEN
+238 SIPKVNGKASDEN

-256 HVFEEIGKLI
+256 QVFEEIGKLI
-266 GPKGADKSRLFIM
+266 GPKGVDKSRLFIM

-312 GEFQNDTKLVTETP
+312 GEFQNDTRLVTETP

-341 YMVGFSF
+341 YMIGFSF
-348 YEEKAGS
+348 YEERAGS

-360 DINTRKDEDTA
+360 DINVEDES
-371 NGINTDITG
+371 NPNVGKEIKG

-386 ARWQPKTGGVKGGIF
+386 AKWQPKTGGVKGGIF

-412 QPEKVAQQDKRS
+412 PKKNGYKNPKL
-424 QMQVDEI
+424 
-431 TDNIFHSD
+431 DNIVTSD
-439 YSVSKALKQVMLK
+439 YSVSKALKTVMLK

-471 AVIAQVGTRKG
+471 AVMAQVGTRKG

-504 NKFKKLSQ
+504 NKFKKLAQ

-521 TKLDRSVL
+521 TKLDQSVL
-529 PANMKSGKDTLET
+529 PANMKPGKDTLET
-542 VLETYKKNSKEEP
+542 VLETYKKDNKEEP
-555 ATIPPVSLT
+555 ATIPPVSLKV
-564 ISGLTGLKE
+564 SGLTGLKE

-585 GLDAATLTSLEKV
+585 GLDAATLTFLEKV

-617 DVMRS
+617 DTMLS
-622 TVSNHVRSNEQT
+622 TVSNHVGSNEQT
-634 VRFDKQKPTGH
+634 VKFDKQKPTGH
-645 YPTTYGTTSLRL
+645 YPDTYGKTSLRL
-657 PKAEGNIDLQSRLL
+657 PVANEKVDLQSQLL

-692 NQKIAG
+692 NHKIAG
-698 RNFVDPDYHYN
+698 RSFVDSNYHYN
-709 NFKVSYDNYTLTVTD
+709 NFKVSYENYTVKVTD

-731 DKRLATDKEETYNVD
+731 DKTLATDKEETYKVD

-770 MVNLAEGATVI
+770 MVNLAAGATVI
-781 GGSADSVNARKVFDG
+781 KSENDENAKKVFNG
-796 KIQSNLLTF
+796 IMEYNPLSFNNKS
-805 DNQASIIFEI
+805 SIIFEM

-822 YWRLFNDSSKD
+822 YWRLFNDSSKG

-858 SLEKSG
+858 SLEKSD
-864 DWVTVS
+864 DWQTVS
-870 TYSGEEK
+870 TYSGQEQ
-877 VYSHSLDNISAK
+877 VFSHALDNISAK
-889 YWRVTVDTKGGQYS
+889 YWRITVDNKKNQYGCV
-903 SPSLPELQIL
+903 SLPELQIL
-913 GYPLPNADAIMKTVT
+913 GYPLPNTDTIMKTVT

-938 KFPQQVLG
+938 KFSQKMLD
-946 ELITKEAAVEA
+946 ELK
-957 SLTSKMFD
+957 
-965 IAVINTNV
+965 
-973 EALKNVVDECLA
+973 
-985 YDKNKET
+985 
-992 AFKATEDYR
+992 
-1001 AAVNR
+1001 
-1006 IKAERVTAEE
+1006 IKE
-1016 MAQFKDLTEKAAW
+1016 MALETS
-1029 LNSKIE
+1029 LNSKIFDVT
-1035 AKLADRGYDTDL
+1035 AINANAG
-1047 MGLVDKLT
+1047 V
-1055 PITEALKLFAK
+1055 LKDCIEKRQLLKK

>member
-1 MDKRLLVKRT
+1 MDKHLLVKRT
-11 LGCVCAATMMG
+11 LGCVCAATLMG
-22 ATLVTHH
+22 AALATHH
-29 DSLNTVI
+29 DSLNTVK
-36 AEEKTVQVQKELPFI
+36 AEEKTVQVQKELSSI

-63 EFKEELSKVG
+63 EFKEELSKEKVP
-73 EASQKVKE
+73 EKVKE

-87 QADKQAQAL
+87 QADKQAQEL
-96 AEMKIPEKIPMK
+96 TKMKIPEKIPMK

-128 PSEKDKVNSMG
+128 PTEKDKVNSMG

-149 VFHDWT
+149 IFHDWT

-193 NSGIAEDAS
+193 NSGIAEDTS

-224 KYNLDGLDVDIERD
+224 KYNLDGLDVDVEHD
-238 SIPKVNGEVSDEN
+238 SIPKVNGKASDEN

-256 HVFEEIGKLI
+256 DVFEEIGKLI
-266 GPKGADKSRLFIM
+266 GPKGVDKSRLFIM

-341 YMVGFSF
+341 YMIGFSF
-348 YEEKAGS
+348 YEERAGS

-360 DINTRKDEDTA
+360 DINSRKDDDKA

-401 SYAVDRDGVAH
+401 SYAIDRDGVAH
-412 QPEKVAQQDKRS
+412 QPKQIAEKDK
-424 QMQVDEI
+424 QNVKNNQPQIPEI

-439 YSVSKALKQVMLK
+439 YSVSKALKTVMLK

-471 AVIAQVGTRKG
+471 AVMAQVGTRKG

-504 NKFKKLSQ
+504 NKFKKLAQ

-521 TKLDRSVL
+521 TKLDQSVL
-529 PANMKSGKDTLET
+529 PANMKPGKDTLET
-542 VLETYKKNSKEEP
+542 VLETYKKDNKEEP
-555 ATIPPVSLT
+555 ATIPPVSLKV
-564 ISGLTGLKE
+564 SGLTGLKE

-617 DVMRS
+617 DTMLS
-622 TVSNHVRSNEQT
+622 TISNHVGSNEQT
-634 VRFDKQKPTGH
+634 VKFDKQKPIGH
-645 YPTTYGTTSLRL
+645 YPDTYGKTSLRL
-657 PKAEGNIDLQSRLL
+657 PVAEGNIDLQSQLL

-692 NQKIAG
+692 NHKIAG
-698 RNFVDPDYHYN
+698 RSFVDSNYHYN
-709 NFKVSYDNYTLTVTD
+709 NFKVSYENYTVKVTD

-731 DKRLATDKEETYNVD
+731 DKTLATDKEETYKVD

-781 GGSADSVNARKVFDG
+781 GGSADSQAALKAFDG
-796 KIQSNLLTF
+796 VIEYNPISTQNR
-805 DNQASIIFEI
+805 ASIIFEM

-822 YWRLFNDSSKD
+822 YWRLFNDSSKGE
-833 KDDYIKEAKLE
+833 DDYIKEAKLE

-858 SLEKSG
+858 SLEKSD
-864 DWVTVS
+864 DWQTVS
-870 TYSGEEK
+870 TYSGQEQ
-877 VYSHSLDNISAK
+877 VFSHALDNISAK
-889 YWRVTVDTKGGQYS
+889 YWRVTVDTKGGNYS
-903 SPSLPELQIL
+903 WPSLPELQIL
-913 GYPLPNADAIMKTVT
+913 GYPLPNADTIMKTVT
-928 AAKELSQQKD
+928 TAKELSQQKD
-938 KFPQQVLG
+938 KFSQKILD
-946 ELITKEAAVEA
+946 ELK
-957 SLTSKMFD
+957 
-965 IAVINTNV
+965 
-973 EALKNVVDECLA
+973 
-985 YDKNKET
+985 
-992 AFKATEDYR
+992 
-1001 AAVNR
+1001 
-1006 IKAERVTAEE
+1006 IKE
-1016 MAQFKDLTEKAAW
+1016 MALETS
-1029 LNSKIE
+1029 LNSKIFDVT
-1035 AKLADRGYDTDL
+1035 AIDANAG
-1047 MGLVDKLT
+1047 V
-1055 PITEALKLFAK
+1055 LKDCIEKRQLLKK

>member
-1 MDKRLLVKRT
+1 MDKHLLVKRT
-11 LGCVCAATMMG
+11 LGCVCAATLMG
-22 ATLVTHH
+22 AALATHH
-29 DSLNTVI
+29 DSLNTVK
-36 AEEKTVQVQKELPFI
+36 AEEKTVQVQKELSSI

-63 EFKEELSKVG
+63 EFKEELSKEKVP
-73 EASQKVKE
+73 EKVKE

-87 QADKQAQAL
+87 QADKQAQEL
-96 AEMKIPEKIPMK
+96 AKMKIPEKIPMK

-128 PSEKDKVNSMG
+128 PTEKDKVNSMG

-149 VFHDWT
+149 IFHDWT

-193 NSGIAEDAS
+193 NSGIAEDTS

-224 KYNLDGLDVDIERD
+224 KYNLDGLDVDVEHD
-238 SIPKVNGEVSDEN
+238 SIPKVDKKEDTAGVE
-251 LKRSI
+251 RSI
-256 HVFEEIGKLI
+256 QVFEEIGKLI

-297 IDLLLVQVYGARGEQ
+297 INLLLVQVYGSQ
-312 GEFQNDTKLVTETP
+312 GEKGGWEPVSNRPEKTM

-341 YMVGFSF
+341 YMIGFSF
-348 YEEKAGS
+348 YEERAGS

-360 DINTRKDEDTA
+360 DINSRKDDDKA

-401 SYAVDRDGVAH
+401 SYAIDRDGVAH

-424 QMQVDEI
+424 QTQVDEI

-439 YSVSKALKQVMLK
+439 YSVSKALKTVMLK

-471 AVIAQVGTRKG
+471 AVMAQVGTRKG

-504 NKFKKLSQ
+504 NKFKKLAQ

-521 TKLDRSVL
+521 TKLDQSVL
-529 PANMKSGKDTLET
+529 PANMKPGKDTLET
-542 VLETYKKNSKEEP
+542 VLETYKKDNKEEP
-555 ATIPPVSLT
+555 ATIPPVSLKV
-564 ISGLTGLKE
+564 SGLTGLKE

-606 LAPGTENRQIF
+606 LAPGTQNRQIF
-617 DVMRS
+617 DTMLS
-622 TVSNHVRSNEQT
+622 TVSNHVGSNEQT
-634 VRFDKQKPTGH
+634 VKFDKQKPTGH
-645 YPTTYGTTSLRL
+645 YPDTYGKTSLRL
-657 PKAEGNIDLQSRLL
+657 PVANEKVDLQSQLL

-692 NQKIAG
+692 NHKIAG
-698 RNFVDPDYHYN
+698 RSFVDSNYHYN
-709 NFKVSYDNYTLTVTD
+709 NFKVSYENYTVKVTD

-731 DKRLATDKEETYNVD
+731 DKTLATDKEETYKVD

-770 MVNLAEGATVI
+770 MVNLAAGATVI
-781 GGSADSVNARKVFDG
+781 KSENDENAKKVFNDIMEYNPLSFNN
-796 KIQSNLLTF
+796 KS
-805 DNQASIIFEI
+805 SIIFEM

-822 YWRLFNDSSKD
+822 YWRLFNDSSKG

-858 SLEKSG
+858 SLEKSD
-864 DWVTVS
+864 DWQTVS
-870 TYSGEEK
+870 TYSGQEQ
-877 VYSHSLDNISAK
+877 VFSHALDNISAK
-889 YWRVTVDTKGGQYS
+889 YWRITVDNKKNQYGCV
-903 SPSLPELQIL
+903 SLPELQIL
-913 GYPLPNADAIMKTVT
+913 GYPLPNADTIMKTVT

-938 KFPQQVLG
+938 KFSQKMLD
-946 ELITKEAAVEA
+946 ELK
-957 SLTSKMFD
+957 
-965 IAVINTNV
+965 
-973 EALKNVVDECLA
+973 
-985 YDKNKET
+985 
-992 AFKATEDYR
+992 
-1001 AAVNR
+1001 
-1006 IKAERVTAEE
+1006 IKE
-1016 MAQFKDLTEKAAW
+1016 MALETS
-1029 LNSKIE
+1029 LNSKIFDVT
-1035 AKLADRGYDTDL
+1035 AINANAG
-1047 MGLVDKLT
+1047 V
-1055 PITEALKLFAK
+1055 LKDCIEKRQLLKK

>member
-1 MDKRLLVKRT
+1 MDKHLLVKRT
-11 LGCVCAATMMG
+11 LGCVCAATLMG
-22 ATLVTHH
+22 AALATHH
-29 DSLNTVI
+29 DSLNTVK
-36 AEEKTVQVQKELPFI
+36 AEEKTVQVQKELSSI

-63 EFKEELSKVG
+63 EFKEELSKAG
-73 EASQKVKE
+73 QESQKVKE

-87 QADKQAQAL
+87 QADKQAQEL
-96 AEMKIPEKIPMK
+96 AKMKIPEKIPMK

-128 PSEKDKVNSMG
+128 PTEKDKVNSMG

-149 VFHDWT
+149 IFHDWT

-193 NSGIAEDAS
+193 NSGIAEDTS

-224 KYNLDGLDVDIERD
+224 KYNLDGLDVDVEHD
-238 SIPKVNGEVSDEN
+238 SIPKVNGKASDEN

-256 HVFEEIGKLI
+256 QVFEEIGKLI
-266 GPKGADKSRLFIM
+266 GPKGVDKSRLFIM

-312 GEFQNDTKLVTETP
+312 GEFQNDTRLVTETP

-341 YMVGFSF
+341 YMIGFSF
-348 YEEKAGS
+348 YEERAGS

-360 DINTRKDEDTA
+360 DINVEAESNPNVGKE
-371 NGINTDITG
+371 IKG

-386 ARWQPKTGGVKGGIF
+386 AKWQPKTGGVKGGIF

-412 QPEKVAQQDKRS
+412 PKKNGYKNPKL
-424 QMQVDEI
+424 
-431 TDNIFHSD
+431 DNIVTSD
-439 YSVSKALKQVMLK
+439 YSVSKALKTVMLK

-471 AVIAQVGTRKG
+471 AVMAQVGTRKG

-504 NKFKKLSQ
+504 NKFKKLAQ

-521 TKLDRSVL
+521 TKLDQSVL
-529 PANMKSGKDTLET
+529 PANMKPGKDTLET
-542 VLETYKKNSKEEP
+542 VLETYKKDNKEEP
-555 ATIPPVSLT
+555 ATIPPVSLKV
-564 ISGLTGLKE
+564 SGLTGLKE

-585 GLDAATLTSLEKV
+585 GLDAATLTFLEKV

-617 DVMRS
+617 DTMLS
-622 TVSNHVRSNEQT
+622 TVSNHVGSNEQT
-634 VRFDKQKPTGH
+634 VKFDKQKPTGH
-645 YPTTYGTTSLRL
+645 YPDTYGKTSLRL
-657 PKAEGNIDLQSRLL
+657 PVANEKVDLQSQLL

-692 NQKIAG
+692 NHKIAG
-698 RNFVDPDYHYN
+698 RSFVDSNYHYN
-709 NFKVSYDNYTLTVTD
+709 NFKVSYENYTVKVTD

-731 DKRLATDKEETYNVD
+731 DKTLATDKEETYKVD

-770 MVNLAEGATVI
+770 MVNLAAGATVI
-781 GGSADSVNARKVFDG
+781 KSENDENAKKVFNG
-796 KIQSNLLTF
+796 IMEYNPLSFNNKS
-805 DNQASIIFEI
+805 SIIFEM

-822 YWRLFNDSSKD
+822 YWRLFNDSSKG

-858 SLEKSG
+858 SLEKSD
-864 DWVTVS
+864 DWQTVS
-870 TYSGEEK
+870 TYSGQEQ
-877 VYSHSLDNISAK
+877 VFSHALDNISAK
-889 YWRVTVDTKGGQYS
+889 YWRITVDNKKNQYGCV
-903 SPSLPELQIL
+903 SLPELQIL
-913 GYPLPNADAIMKTVT
+913 GYPLPNTDTIMKTVT

-938 KFPQQVLG
+938 KFSQKMLD
-946 ELITKEAAVEA
+946 ELK
-957 SLTSKMFD
+957 
-965 IAVINTNV
+965 
-973 EALKNVVDECLA
+973 
-985 YDKNKET
+985 
-992 AFKATEDYR
+992 
-1001 AAVNR
+1001 
-1006 IKAERVTAEE
+1006 IKE
-1016 MAQFKDLTEKAAW
+1016 MALETS
-1029 LNSKIE
+1029 LNSKIFDVT
-1035 AKLADRGYDTDL
+1035 AINANAG
-1047 MGLVDKLT
+1047 V
-1055 PITEALKLFAK
+1055 LKDCIEKRQLLKK

>member
-11 LGCVCAATMMG
+11 LGCVCAATVMG
-22 ATLVTHH
+22 AILATHH
-29 DSLNTVI
+29 ASLNTVT
-36 AEEKTVQVQKELPFI
+36 AEEKTIQVQKELPSI

-63 EFKEELSKVG
+63 EFKEELSKAG
-73 EASQKVKE
+73 QASQKVKE

-113 LYGGYFRTWHDKTSD
+113 LYGGYFRSWHDKTSD

-297 IDLLLVQVYGARGEQ
+297 IDLLLVQVYGSQ
-312 GEFQNDTKLVTETP
+312 GEKGSWDPVSNRPEKAM

-341 YMVGFSF
+341 YMIGFSF
-348 YEEKAGS
+348 YEERAGS

-360 DINTRKDEDTA
+360 DINVEDESNPTI
-371 NGINTDITG
+371 GKEIKG

-412 QPEKVAQQDKRS
+412 PKKNGHKNSKLDSIV
-424 QMQVDEI
+424 
-431 TDNIFHSD
+431 TSD

-585 GLDAATLTSLEKV
+585 GLDAATLMSLEKV

-622 TVSNHVRSNEQT
+622 TVSNHVGSNEQT
-634 VRFDKQKPTGH
+634 VRFDKQKPTGR
-645 YPTTYGTTSLRL
+645 YPTTYSTTSLRL
-657 PKAEGNIDLQSRLL
+657 PVAEGNIDLQSRLL

-698 RNFVDPDYHYN
+698 HNFVDPDYHYN
-709 NFKVSYDNYTLTVTD
+709 NFKVSYDNYTVKVTD

-781 GGSADSVNARKVFDG
+781 KSENDENAKKVFNG
-796 KIQSNLLTF
+796 IMEYNPLSFNNKS
-805 DNQASIIFEI
+805 SIIFEI

-822 YWRLFNDSSKD
+822 YWRLFNDSSKG

-877 VYSHSLDNISAK
+877 VFSHSLDNISAK
-889 YWRVTVDTKGGQYS
+889 YWRVTVDTKGGNYS
-903 SPSLPELQIL
+903 WPSLPELQIL

-928 AAKELSQQKD
+928 AAKELSQQKE
-938 KFPQQVLG
+938 KFPQQVLD
-946 ELITKEAAVEA
+946 ELTAKEAVVEA
-957 SLTSKMFD
+957 SLNSKLFD
-965 IAVINTNV
+965 TAVINTNV

-992 AFKATEDYR
+992 AFKVTEDYQ

-1006 IKAERVTAEE
+1006 IKAERVTVEE
-1016 MAQFKDLTEKAAW
+1016 MAQFKDLTEKATS

-1035 AKLADRGYDTDL
+1035 AKLSDRGYDEDL

-1055 PITEALKLFAK
+1055 HITEALKLFAK

>member
-1 MDKRLLVKRT
+1 MDKHLLVKRT
-11 LGCVCAATMMG
+11 LGCVCAATLMG
-22 ATLVTHH
+22 AALATHH
-29 DSLNTVI
+29 DSLNTVK
-36 AEEKTVQVQKELPFI
+36 AEEKTVQVQKELSSI

-63 EFKEELSKVG
+63 EFKEELSKEKVP
-73 EASQKVKE
+73 EKVKE

-87 QADKQAQAL
+87 QADKQAQEL
-96 AEMKIPEKIPMK
+96 TKMKIPEKIPMK

-128 PSEKDKVNSMG
+128 PTEKDKVNSMG

-149 VFHDWT
+149 IFHDWT

-193 NSGIAEDAS
+193 NSGIAEDTS

-224 KYNLDGLDVDIERD
+224 KYNLDGLDVDVEHD
-238 SIPKVNGEVSDEN
+238 SIPKVDKKEDTAGVE
-251 LKRSI
+251 RSI
-256 HVFEEIGKLI
+256 QVFEEIGKLI

-297 IDLLLVQVYGARGEQ
+297 INLLLVQVYGSQ
-312 GEFQNDTKLVTETP
+312 GEKGVFQNDTKLVTDTP

-341 YMVGFSF
+341 YMIGFSF
-348 YEEKAGS
+348 YEERAGS

-360 DINTRKDEDTA
+360 DINSRKDEDKA

-401 SYAVDRDGVAH
+401 SYAIDRDGVAH

-424 QMQVDEI
+424 QTQVDEI

-439 YSVSKALKQVMLK
+439 YSVSKALKTVMLK

-471 AVIAQVGTRKG
+471 AVMAQVGTRKG
-482 DLERFNGTLRL
+482 DLERFNVTLRL

-504 NKFKKLSQ
+504 NKFKKLAQ

-521 TKLDRSVL
+521 TKLDQSVL
-529 PANMKSGKDTLET
+529 PANMKPGKDTLET
-542 VLETYKKNSKEEP
+542 VLETYKKDSKEEP
-555 ATIPPVSLT
+555 ATIPPVSLKV
-564 ISGLTGLKE
+564 SGLTGLKE

-617 DVMRS
+617 DTMLS
-622 TVSNHVRSNEQT
+622 TVSNHVGSNKQT
-634 VRFDKQKPTGH
+634 VKFDKQKPTGH
-645 YPTTYGTTSLRL
+645 YPDTYGKTSLRL
-657 PKAEGNIDLQSRLL
+657 PVANEKVDLQSQLL

-692 NQKIAG
+692 NQQIAG
-698 RNFVDPDYHYN
+698 RSFVDSNYHYN
-709 NFKVSYDNYTLTVTD
+709 NFKVSYENYTVKVTD

-731 DKRLATDKEETYNVD
+731 DKTLATDKEETYKVD

-763 VGDEKTM
+763 IGDEKTM
-770 MVNLAEGATVI
+770 MVNLAAGATVI
-781 GGSADSVNARKVFDG
+781 GGSADSQAALKAFDG
-796 KIQSNLLTF
+796 VIEYNPISTQNR
-805 DNQASIIFEI
+805 ASIIFEM

-822 YWRLFNDSSKD
+822 YWRLFNDSSKGE
-833 KDDYIKEAKLE
+833 DDYIKEAKLE

-858 SLEKSG
+858 SLEKSD
-864 DWVTVS
+864 DWQTVS
-870 TYSGEEK
+870 TYSGQEQ
-877 VYSHSLDNISAK
+877 VFSHALDNISAK
-889 YWRVTVDTKGGQYS
+889 YWRITVDNKKNQYGYV
-903 SPSLPELQIL
+903 SLPELQIL
-913 GYPLPNADAIMKTVT
+913 GYPLPNADTIMKTVT
-928 AAKELSQQKD
+928 IAKGLSQQKD
-938 KFPQQVLG
+938 KFSQKMLD
-946 ELITKEAAVEA
+946 ELK
-957 SLTSKMFD
+957 
-965 IAVINTNV
+965 
-973 EALKNVVDECLA
+973 
-985 YDKNKET
+985 
-992 AFKATEDYR
+992 
-1001 AAVNR
+1001 
-1006 IKAERVTAEE
+1006 IKE
-1016 MAQFKDLTEKAAW
+1016 MALETS
-1029 LNSKIE
+1029 LNSKIFDVT
-1035 AKLADRGYDTDL
+1035 AINANAG
-1047 MGLVDKLT
+1047 V
-1055 PITEALKLFAK
+1055 LKDCIEKRQLLKK

>member
-1 MDKRLLVKRT
+1 MDKHLLVKRT
-11 LGCVCAATMMG
+11 LGCVCAATLMG
-22 ATLVTHH
+22 AALATHH
-29 DSLNTVI
+29 DSLNTVK
-36 AEEKTVQVQKELPFI
+36 AEEKTVQVQKELPSI

-63 EFKEELSKVG
+63 EFKEELSKAG
-73 EASQKVKE
+73 QESQKGKE

-87 QADKQAQAL
+87 QADKQAQEL
-96 AEMKIPEKIPMK
+96 AKMKIPEKIPMK

-128 PSEKDKVNSMG
+128 PTEKDKVNSMG

-149 VFHDWT
+149 IFHDWT

-193 NSGIAEDAS
+193 NSGIAEDTS

-224 KYNLDGLDVDIERD
+224 KYNLDGLDVDVEHD
-238 SIPKVNGEVSDEN
+238 SIPKVNGEASDEN

-256 HVFEEIGKLI
+256 DVFEEIGKLI
-266 GPKGADKSRLFIM
+266 GPKGVDKSRLFIM

-341 YMVGFSF
+341 YMIGFSF
-348 YEEKAGS
+348 YEERAGS

-360 DINTRKDEDTA
+360 DINSRKDEDTA

-386 ARWQPKTGGVKGGIF
+386 ARWQPKTGGIKGGIF
-401 SYAVDRDGVAH
+401 SYAIDRDGVAH
-412 QPEKVAQQDKRS
+412 QPKQIAEKDK
-424 QMQVDEI
+424 QNVKNNQPQIPEI

-439 YSVSKALKQVMLK
+439 YSVSKALKTVMLK

-471 AVIAQVGTRKG
+471 AVMAQVGTRKG

-504 NKFKKLSQ
+504 NKFKKLAQ

-521 TKLDRSVL
+521 TKLDQSVL
-529 PANMKSGKDTLET
+529 PANMKPGKDTLET
-542 VLETYKKNSKEEP
+542 VLETYKKDNKEEP
-555 ATIPPVSLT
+555 ATIPPVSLKV
-564 ISGLTGLKE
+564 SGLTGLKE

-606 LAPGTENRQIF
+606 LAPGTQNRQIF
-617 DVMRS
+617 DTMLS
-622 TVSNHVRSNEQT
+622 TVSNHVGSNEQT
-634 VRFDKQKPTGH
+634 VKFDKQKPTGH
-645 YPTTYGTTSLRL
+645 YPDTYGKTSLRL
-657 PKAEGNIDLQSRLL
+657 PVANEKVDLQSQLL

-692 NQKIAG
+692 NHKIAG
-698 RNFVDPDYHYN
+698 RSFVDSNYHYN
-709 NFKVSYDNYTLTVTD
+709 NFKVSYENYTVKVTD

-731 DKRLATDKEETYNVD
+731 DKTLATDKEETYKVD

-770 MVNLAEGATVI
+770 MVNLAAGATVI
-781 GGSADSVNARKVFDG
+781 KSENDENAKKVFNG
-796 KIQSNLLTF
+796 IMEYNPLSFNNKS
-805 DNQASIIFEI
+805 SIIFEM

-822 YWRLFNDSSKD
+822 YWRLFNDSSKG

-858 SLEKSG
+858 SLEKSD
-864 DWVTVS
+864 DWQTVS
-870 TYSGEEK
+870 TYSGQEQ
-877 VYSHSLDNISAK
+877 VFSHALDNISAK
-889 YWRVTVDTKGGQYS
+889 YWRITVDNKKNQYGCV
-903 SPSLPELQIL
+903 SLPELQIL
-913 GYPLPNADAIMKTVT
+913 GYPLPNADTIMKTVT

-938 KFPQQVLG
+938 KFSQKMLD
-946 ELITKEAAVEA
+946 ELK
-957 SLTSKMFD
+957 
-965 IAVINTNV
+965 
-973 EALKNVVDECLA
+973 
-985 YDKNKET
+985 
-992 AFKATEDYR
+992 
-1001 AAVNR
+1001 
-1006 IKAERVTAEE
+1006 IKE
-1016 MAQFKDLTEKAAW
+1016 MALETS
-1029 LNSKIE
+1029 LNSKIFDVT
-1035 AKLADRGYDTDL
+1035 AINANAG
-1047 MGLVDKLT
+1047 V
-1055 PITEALKLFAK
+1055 LKDCIEKRQLLKK

>member
-1 MDKRLLVKRT
+1 MDKHLLVKRT
-11 LGCVCAATMMG
+11 LGCVCAATLMG
-22 ATLVTHH
+22 AALATHH
-29 DSLNTVI
+29 DSLNTVK
-36 AEEKTVQVQKELPFI
+36 AEEKTVQVQKELPSI

-63 EFKEELSKVG
+63 EFKEELSKARQ
-73 EASQKVKE
+73 ESQKGKE

-87 QADKQAQAL
+87 QADKQAQEL
-96 AEMKIPEKIPMK
+96 AKMKIPEKIPMK

-128 PSEKDKVNSMG
+128 PTEKDKVNSMG

-149 VFHDWT
+149 IFHDWT

-193 NSGIAEDAS
+193 NSGIAEDTS

-224 KYNLDGLDVDIERD
+224 KYNLDGLDVDVEHD
-238 SIPKVNGEVSDEN
+238 SIPKVNGKASDEN

-256 HVFEEIGKLI
+256 DVFEEIGKLI

-312 GEFQNDTKLVTETP
+312 GEFQNDTRLVTETP

-341 YMVGFSF
+341 YMIGFSF
-348 YEEKAGS
+348 YEERAGS

-360 DINTRKDEDTA
+360 DINVEDES
-371 NGINTDITG
+371 NPNVGKEIKG

-386 ARWQPKTGGVKGGIF
+386 AKWQPKTGGVKGGIF

-412 QPEKVAQQDKRS
+412 PKKNGYKNPKL
-424 QMQVDEI
+424 
-431 TDNIFHSD
+431 DNIVTSD
-439 YSVSKALKQVMLK
+439 YSVSKALKTVMLK

-471 AVIAQVGTRKG
+471 AVMAQVGTRKG

-504 NKFKKLSQ
+504 NKFKKLAQ

-521 TKLDRSVL
+521 TKLDQSVL
-529 PANMKSGKDTLET
+529 PANMKPGKDTLET
-542 VLETYKKNSKEEP
+542 VLETYKKDNKEEP
-555 ATIPPVSLT
+555 ATIPPVSLKV
-564 ISGLTGLKE
+564 SGLTGLKE

-617 DVMRS
+617 DTMLS
-622 TVSNHVRSNEQT
+622 TVSNHVGSNEQT
-634 VRFDKQKPTGH
+634 VKFDKQKPTGH
-645 YPTTYGTTSLRL
+645 YPDTYGKTSLRL
-657 PKAEGNIDLQSRLL
+657 PVAEGNIDLQSQLL

-692 NQKIAG
+692 NHKIAG
-698 RNFVDPDYHYN
+698 RSFVDSNYHYN
-709 NFKVSYDNYTLTVTD
+709 NFKVSYENYTVKVTD

-731 DKRLATDKEETYNVD
+731 DKTLATDKEETYKVD

-781 GGSADSVNARKVFDG
+781 GGSADPVNARKVFDSE
-796 KIQSNLLTF
+796 IQSNLLTF
-805 DNQASIIFEI
+805 DNQASIIFEM
-815 KDPSLAK
+815 KNPSLAK

-833 KDDYIKEAKLE
+833 KKDYIKEAKLE

-858 SLEKSG
+858 SLEKSD
-864 DWVTVS
+864 DWQTVS
-870 TYSGEEK
+870 TYSGQEQ
-877 VYSHSLDNISAK
+877 VFSHALDNISAK
-889 YWRVTVDTKGGQYS
+889 YWRITVDNKKNQYGYV
-903 SPSLPELQIL
+903 SLPELQIL
-913 GYPLPNADAIMKTVT
+913 GYPLPNADTIMKTVT
-928 AAKELSQQKD
+928 TAKGLIQQKD
-938 KFPQQVLG
+938 KFSQKMLD
-946 ELITKEAAVEA
+946 ELK
-957 SLTSKMFD
+957 
-965 IAVINTNV
+965 
-973 EALKNVVDECLA
+973 
-985 YDKNKET
+985 
-992 AFKATEDYR
+992 
-1001 AAVNR
+1001 
-1006 IKAERVTAEE
+1006 IKE
-1016 MAQFKDLTEKAAW
+1016 MALETS
-1029 LNSKIE
+1029 LNSKIFDVT
-1035 AKLADRGYDTDL
+1035 AINANAG
-1047 MGLVDKLT
+1047 V
-1055 PITEALKLFAK
+1055 LKDCIEKRQLLKK

>member
-1 MDKRLLVKRT
+1 MVYQLGSHDLVPKIRSVQMDKHLLVKRT
-11 LGCVCAATMMG
+11 LGCVCAATLMG
-22 ATLVTHH
+22 AALATHH
-29 DSLNTVI
+29 DSLNTVK
-36 AEEKTVQVQKELPFI
+36 AEEKTVQVQKELSSI

-63 EFKEELSKVG
+63 EFKEELSKEKVP
-73 EASQKVKE
+73 EKVKE

-87 QADKQAQAL
+87 QADKQAQEL
-96 AEMKIPEKIPMK
+96 TKMKIPEKIPMK

-128 PSEKDKVNSMG
+128 PTEKDKVNSMG

-149 VFHDWT
+149 IFHDWT

-193 NSGIAEDAS
+193 NSGIAEDTS

-224 KYNLDGLDVDIERD
+224 KYNLDGLDVDVEHD
-238 SIPKVNGEVSDEN
+238 SIPKVNGKASDEN

-256 HVFEEIGKLI
+256 DVFEEIGKLI

-297 IDLLLVQVYGARGEQ
+297 INLLLVQVYGSQ
-312 GEFQNDTKLVTETP
+312 GEKGGWEPVSNRPEKTM

-341 YMVGFSF
+341 YMIGFSF
-348 YEEKAGS
+348 YEERAGS

-360 DINTRKDEDTA
+360 DINVEDES
-371 NGINTDITG
+371 NPNIGKEIKG

-386 ARWQPKTGGVKGGIF
+386 AKWQPKTGGVKGGIF

-412 QPEKVAQQDKRS
+412 PKKNGYKNPKL
-424 QMQVDEI
+424 
-431 TDNIFHSD
+431 DNIVTSD
-439 YSVSKALKQVMLK
+439 YSVSKALKTVMLK

-471 AVIAQVGTRKG
+471 AVMAQVGTRKG

-504 NKFKKLSQ
+504 NKFKKLAQ

-521 TKLDRSVL
+521 TKLDQSVL
-529 PANMKSGKDTLET
+529 PANMKPGKDTLET
-542 VLETYKKNSKEEP
+542 VLETYKKDNKEEP
-555 ATIPPVSLT
+555 ATIPPVSLKV
-564 ISGLTGLKE
+564 SGLTGLKE

-617 DVMRS
+617 DTMLS
-622 TVSNHVRSNEQT
+622 TVSNHVGSNKQT
-634 VRFDKQKPTGH
+634 VKFDKQKPTGH
-645 YPTTYGTTSLRL
+645 YPDTYGKTSLRL
-657 PKAEGNIDLQSRLL
+657 PVANEKVDLQSQLL

-692 NQKIAG
+692 NHKIAG
-698 RNFVDPDYHYN
+698 RSFVDSNYHYN
-709 NFKVSYDNYTLTVTD
+709 NFKVSYENYTVKVTD

-731 DKRLATDKEETYNVD
+731 DKTLATDKEETYKVD

-781 GGSADSVNARKVFDG
+781 GGSADPVNARKVFDSE
-796 KIQSNLLTF
+796 IQSNLLTF
-805 DNQASIIFEI
+805 DNQASIIFEM

-822 YWRLFNDSSKD
+822 YWRLFNDSSKG

-858 SLEKSG
+858 SLEKSD
-864 DWVTVS
+864 DWQTVS
-870 TYSGEEK
+870 TYSGQEQ
-877 VYSHSLDNISAK
+877 VFSHALDNISAK
-889 YWRVTVDTKGGQYS
+889 YWRITVDNKKNQYGCV
-903 SPSLPELQIL
+903 SLPELQIL
-913 GYPLPNADAIMKTVT
+913 GYPLPNADTIMKTVT
-928 AAKELSQQKD
+928 TTKGLSQQKD
-938 KFPQQVLG
+938 KFSQKMLD
-946 ELITKEAAVEA
+946 ELK
-957 SLTSKMFD
+957 
-965 IAVINTNV
+965 
-973 EALKNVVDECLA
+973 
-985 YDKNKET
+985 
-992 AFKATEDYR
+992 
-1001 AAVNR
+1001 
-1006 IKAERVTAEE
+1006 IKE
-1016 MAQFKDLTEKAAW
+1016 MALETS
-1029 LNSKIE
+1029 LNSKIFDVT
-1035 AKLADRGYDTDL
+1035 AINANAG
-1047 MGLVDKLT
+1047 V
-1055 PITEALKLFAK
+1055 LKDCIEKRQLLKK